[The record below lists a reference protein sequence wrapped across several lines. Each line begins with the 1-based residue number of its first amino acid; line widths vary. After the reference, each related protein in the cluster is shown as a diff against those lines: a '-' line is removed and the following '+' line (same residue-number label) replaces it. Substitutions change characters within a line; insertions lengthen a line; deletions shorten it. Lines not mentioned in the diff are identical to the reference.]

1 MAKVKITNYLKN
13 LGKSLVFATVE
24 DTIKAEMPS
33 ATEFM
38 STNADTMKQVYH
50 GVKDYKSTVKR
61 AGQMISNTGLYQ
73 AGDFAFKSA
82 LEDLKTG
89 NFYNEQRGDDLM
101 MKSMG
106 MDDFDMDFDDDFSM
120 ESDNTPSLDHDT
132 EATIQTIEASTAAS
146 TNAIAGATVKSAE
159 HVAGTVRQSTAL
171 MFAQQEKLF
180 SGLNN
185 NILGMHGTL
194 SNIMSFNQNNLQAH
208 LENSRKYFEES
219 TKLNRENNAILKEML
234 DMQRHDFQ
242 ARQKSKEEAEKRGK
256 EKFDITN
263 IMGSN
268 GGVDLASYFSHI
280 KKNAQ
285 DELDASPIGL
295 LASMEPDHL
304 KMMLA
309 NPLSFIPI
317 AIGQGI
323 IGKNVRAQMKK
334 LDKTLS
340 GTFAHMLAEL
350 HRAGQERDG
359 VAGLIGRIFG
369 AKQEMVTKLKT
380 DKFEKGPVPF
390 DGITKKAIIDVIP
403 GHLARIE
410 AALTGNSA
418 PVYDYNSGKWT
429 TMDKIKQRK
438 EEMEEYTKKS
448 AVAEFKAQMEKGAIN
463 GGITKDIDAIG
474 NKKEFLQELADYFYK
489 NQTIS
494 GYSGKYKD
502 VANKAWDN
510 ADMSTATKE
519 VYDAIS
525 SFNRMMSTIENT
537 PHDTMLKLFD
547 GSQNFAGKQGKGGKL
562 TGGVSLLTDEDG
574 NGAIYYLKNIWEE
587 LKEIRT
593 NGGIGGKRKSK
604 SSKAKYKRG
613 SNTNKSHTKT
623 DSKNKSSS
631 EDGEGPILGDEN
643 VWAET
648 ADDVGYS
655 DDDELKPDKEN
666 VLDEIFGDESAT
678 AAEKFKGV
686 LKALYKS
693 PRSVVAGAIGMV
705 DKHIYKFFFKQD
717 TGLKDKEGRP
727 IEGFFNRMAYQ
738 IDKTFNTVVDTL
750 KKKILEPFKSKAKKA
765 WNHTK
770 EFFGGFVSDED
781 KETFKSSYQDSKD
794 GFFGSVKEQFSSVK
808 KDIFGEDKEMEMASL
823 SKESREAFLNK
834 LETAAENARTKG
846 ESDQINRR
854 IKKAKRLFKEK
865 EREEEKAKEE
875 AAKQTEQNYN
885 GTLNVPAYSLTTVS
899 PGEAIIP
906 ADQNPFNPNIDK
918 ANRNKDRYEEDK
930 LKRKFIGADGQEILS
945 HADGTASFGKFGKF
959 ARRRFDTMWRD
970 GFGRIGD
977 MIKETLGS
985 DAFKNWSEKDK
996 QLFMDPAKLAGKGLA
1011 GGGAGALIGTL
1022 FAPGVG
1028 TIIGGLAG
1036 AAGNILKESETIK
1049 GWLFGQIGKDGTR
1062 QGGVFSRKTQA
1073 LMKKYLPDM
1082 GAWGTVGSV
1091 AGLLTGFGPVGGTML
1106 GAAIGFAKNNQSI
1119 SDKLFGTQLKDKD
1132 GHIIGRA
1139 NNGILSKKQ
1148 QAFLKKSYKTMLP
1161 GALAG
1166 LVLDPTGGFLT
1177 NIAFGAGGSL
1187 LLTSDK
1193 FQNFML
1199 GKRGFDGK
1207 RRGGVVGKLE
1217 TALTAPIKLFAKSIT
1232 DTKEGWIGKSIVKPT
1247 ATLFK
1252 GLAGE
1257 IKMAWRK
1264 TNIMDVIGTAWRKAI
1279 EKTVGIPFMH
1289 KLEESFLKPLKS
1301 KIGSWIGS
1309 IFKPIKAGGSWLK
1322 GKVAAGFGKI
1332 GEAGDLLI
1340 DRQQMQGLGAALGM
1354 SARERLERGQQ
1365 RGLDG
1370 YKYQTMDTKLVGMDA
1385 GQLNTYR
1392 NSLYAMLDGD
1402 QIHDHKVDT
1411 IKAAR
1416 ERFYGNKRDLENGW
1430 TKKGADEIAVA
1441 LDKGEPWI
1449 KIKKIILDHHLP
1461 SETEEFLLR
1470 EARKTYDEVT
1480 AMTDM
1485 QKISAEERAKIQAET
1500 EKSLGLEE
1508 GALNSRSTTNDILST
1523 VNNELSERDVDETL
1537 GSKTEVVNEKI
1548 VTAMDTSVQYLDKMN
1563 LQLANIASLIYSGKP
1578 INDDI
1583 MREYNINKNG
1593 TTTPEDAA
1601 SADDSLP
1608 TGYTKSGDKYYDAQ
1622 GREVVKTTDGGFK
1635 LADTESNSDIK
1646 KEAEAKEKRE
1656 DERFEKLE
1664 ESIDKKNGK
1673 DDDKKKDKDKGG
1685 IFGKLKGALAGLIG
1699 LGGSMG
1705 GLLMNLGK
1713 GVAGAGIVGL
1723 FAPQLIKAMPAIIEA
1738 VKENAKPIADSVS
1751 SVVTEVIPQITKN
1764 LFHSMADF
1772 ITDPKVGVV
1781 SKLIGT
1787 VAVGG
1792 LMAKAVWPLVNV
1804 GKTIFSMGKGLFTWF
1819 RGSSKKTESEMTI
1832 AANAMNRAAAAMEL
1846 MAATGGKGGPNYS
1859 QMAKNMGLSG
1869 DISPGGGY
1877 GKPGK
1882 KVPGKKPGG
1891 LKGKLGGFFSKFGG
1905 PKTKLAASIA
1915 ATVGLDYALDS
1926 MTASAAEPETMDPS
1940 MAGYDTTGNGD
1951 IPVGANYDAS
1961 SEEVQQ
1967 ATQNVDSGDKG
1978 GYGVTDIAMDAGQW
1992 YLTDKAVGAVWDKAT
2007 GGGSTAAEAGGGA
2020 VTDAGKAAVKNE
2032 SKLSQ
2037 IANKMSKT
2045 AESTKGIAGKIF
2057 SWVSNGVTSM
2067 LNKIG
2072 SVMPNKEV
2080 AGRIAKMAGEAG
2092 KRVAGTLIKRAAAGI
2107 AKLASKALAVGAGVG
2122 AVWVAYDVIS
2132 GIVGGVWDWYNIADI
2147 AYDANVDTGVKVIA
2161 GASRTISNICLNL
2174 IDEQDIF
2181 NVLAGIFYDMTPFRE
2196 DIKRRIQ
2203 EYNDNPD
2210 THPKGAPSK
2219 ISTAKEYNDIF
2230 AKGLWD
2236 KAKETAK
2243 DVKDWVSDKIDSAKE
2258 TVKSVAAN
2266 LAGKASNEAQYVW
2279 NKAKDVASSA
2289 TNAIGNELLY
2299 IGGKAMTGVEWL
2311 SAKAQP
2317 ILTMFG
2323 KAGELVVNGM
2333 KAVGTTVKDTVGK
2346 VTGFLGNLVQSAD
2359 QWLKSK
2365 GINVGAIPGAVSQF
2379 GSDLWTGIKNVGSTI
2394 GSKIKNEVDY
2404 IGNGIDNNLTWAKN
2418 GLKSIGQGIADRVGG
2433 NQASKTGQSKYG
2445 RGAFFKQN
2453 DPMFANLPY
2462 QNSTESTGQTIG
2474 DSGCGPIAGVNAIL
2488 AAKHGMG
2495 GADPVSAVNYA
2506 AKNGYKE
2513 SNDGTKPGFFKS
2525 YAKSQGMDADNLSK
2539 SHVADSL
2546 MSGGSVVLS
2555 GKSRNGKL
2563 SSDHPFGPNPHYV
2576 TATDYDAKSKTVTI
2590 QDPEEPGDNYRY
2602 PIGSVLNNTDT
2613 AIGISKRGRSKNTLR
2628 RLGRGKYGRSRTFI
2642 PHWGH
2647 GKFGRGDGGAGPQIL
2662 QMLTQLGFNKI
2673 AACGILGNMMQESK
2687 LYPDIV
2693 EGGSHAPEITV
2704 DGSTGYGLCQ
2714 WTYVTRQQALA
2725 DFAKANGKSSSDAGL
2740 QCSFIAK
2747 ECNELDNLTGKLNEC
2762 TSASDAAFLFHKEY
2776 EHSSDSREA
2785 IQNRLTWA
2793 EEAYANDGAMAGSNG
2808 NLDAT
2813 GVVGVG
2819 GAAGGAGAA
2828 GGQSNLLMKAIFG
2841 DAGDKIT
2848 QAYNAFFGSP
2858 GGGGAGG
2865 GMPGAAGGAGGSL
2878 GGVAGGGVAADS
2890 AGDYVLKNM
2899 QGAEITSPFGHRNS
2913 DPSQPH
2919 GGIDYGAAEGTK
2931 IPTPVSGTV
2940 NDVNH
2945 DEWGGGYGNYVQI
2958 KDKNGNFHMF
2968 AHMNSPTPLAVGQQV
2983 SQGDYVGAVGNTGH
2997 SEGAHLHYEIDPP
3010 NNEGAEKPGEHM
3022 DPGAYSIQGMSK
3034 YGRKKLSQ
3042 MLGSAV
3048 VPQGTKYNAKT
3059 GTYKFSNFASDS
3071 ASLKK
3076 FGESKYGAGI
3086 WDSVLVGLNDYAQQ
3100 RKAQSNGGDTNI
3112 NVTQASATGS
3122 LTPEQIMQLLQ
3133 AIISLLGQIA
3143 TNTAGGNAQAALAGS
3158 QAAINPAG
3166 DIGNILQSV
3175 QGLLGQNNQNLLS
3188 KIGGMISAFGGGM
3201 SAQDK
3206 LSSNLRTLAAK

>member
-33 ATEFM
+33 ATEFL

-89 NFYNEQRGDDLM
+89 NFYNQQRGDDLM

-268 GGVDLASYFSHI
+268 GGVDLANYFSHI

-604 SSKAKYKRG
+604 TSKAKYKRG

-666 VLDEIFGDESAT
+666 VLEEIFGDESAT

-781 KETFKSSYQDSKD
+781 KESFKSSYQDSKD

-865 EREEEKAKEE
+865 EREEDKAKEE

-959 ARRRFDTMWRD
+959 ARRRFDSMWRD

-1062 QGGVFSRKTQA
+1062 QGSVFSRKTQA

-1091 AGLLTGFGPVGGTML
+1091 AGLLTGFGPVGGAML

-1217 TALTAPIKLFAKSIT
+1217 SALTAPIKLFAKSIT

-1309 IFKPIKAGGSWLK
+1309 IFKPIKAGGNWLK
-1322 GKVAAGFGKI
+1322 GKVAAGFGKL

-1461 SETEEFLLR
+1461 KETEEFLLR

-1593 TTTPEDAA
+1593 TATPEDAA
-1601 SADDSLP
+1601 SADASLP

-1819 RGSSKKTESEMTI
+1819 RGSSKKTETEMTI
-1832 AANAMNRAAAAMEL
+1832 VANAMNRAAAAMEL

-1891 LKGKLGGFFSKFGG
+1891 FKGKLGGFFGKFGG

-1940 MAGYDTTGNGD
+1940 MAGYDTTGDGD

-2020 VTDAGKAAVKNE
+2020 ATDAGKAAVKNE

-2323 KAGELVVNGM
+2323 KAGELIVNGM
-2333 KAVGTTVKDTVGK
+2333 KAVGITVKDTVGK
-2346 VTGFLGNLVQSAD
+2346 VTGFLGDMVQGAN

-2365 GINVGAIPGAVSQF
+2365 GIDIGAIPGKVTQAAGDAWSF
-2379 GSDLWTGIKNVGSTI
+2379 LKTGASTI
-2394 GSKIKNEVDY
+2394 ADKVSNEYTYVK
-2404 IGNGIDNNLTWAKN
+2404 NGISNNLTWAKN
-2418 GLKSIGQGIADRVGG
+2418 GLMSIGQGIADRVGG

-2474 DSGCGPIAGVNAIL
+2474 DSGCGPIAGVNAII

-2513 SNDGTKPGFFKS
+2513 TNDGTKPGFFKS

-2576 TATDYDAKSKTVTI
+2576 TATGYDAKSKTVTI

-2613 AIGISKRGRSKNTLR
+2613 AIGISKRGRSKNALR
-2628 RLGRGKYGRSRTFI
+2628 RLGHGKCGMGRTFV
-2642 PHWGH
+2642 PRWGH

-2693 EGGSHAPEITV
+2693 EGGSHAPEVTV

-2714 WTYVTRQQALA
+2714 WTDAGRQQGLA
-2725 DFAKANGKSSSDAGL
+2725 DFAKSNGKSSSDPGV
-2740 QCSFIAK
+2740 QCSYIAQ
-2747 ECNELDNLTGKLNEC
+2747 ECNKMGITTSLNDC
-2762 TSASDAAFLFHKEY
+2762 ASASDAAYLFHKEY
-2776 EHSSDSREA
+2776 EISSDSKEA
-2785 IQNRLTWA
+2785 IQSRLDWA
-2793 EEAYANDGAMAGSNG
+2793 EEAYANDGAIAGSNG
-2808 NLDAT
+2808 NLSSS
-2813 GVVGVG
+2813 GVIGGGAG
-2819 GAAGGAGAA
+2819 GAAGGQQG
-2828 GGQSNLLMKAIFG
+2828 NLLMKAIFG

-2858 GGGGAGG
+2858 GGGAGG
-2865 GMPGAAGGAGGSL
+2865 GMSGGVVGSGNTKAASNWADSMVNSQGYGNNGCSTFVNKYLEQAGVKQINMYVPTAEEEAKQNKPYSFKPASAGGNEGDVALINTLTSDAEADHVVIADGKGGYWGNSSSKNL
-2878 GGVAGGGVAADS
+2878 IVKGDIANDFGAENINGYIATGGDG
-2890 AGDYVLKNM
+2890 
-2899 QGAEITSPFGHRNS
+2899 QGAVATGSATR
-2913 DPSQPH
+2913 SQAD
-2919 GGIDYGAAEGTK
+2919 ILRDSSLDYGAG
-2931 IPTPVSGTV
+2931 
-2940 NDVNH
+2940 
-2945 DEWGGGYGNYVQI
+2945 
-2958 KDKNGNFHMF
+2958 
-2968 AHMNSPTPLAVGQQV
+2968 
-2983 SQGDYVGAVGNTGH
+2983 
-2997 SEGAHLHYEIDPP
+2997 
-3010 NNEGAEKPGEHM
+3010 
-3022 DPGAYSIQGMSK
+3022 K
-3034 YGRKKLSQ
+3034 YGRAKGISKSKQIKIEGNAAVKAAAAYAKQQKKS
-3042 MLGSAV
+3042 
-3048 VPQGTKYNAKT
+3048 
-3059 GTYKFSNFASDS
+3059 
-3071 ASLKK
+3071 K
-3076 FGESKYGAGI
+3076 FGKGSGI
-3086 WDSVLVGLNDYAQQ
+3086 WDAVLSGVSSYYTQKQAS
-3100 RKAQSNGGDTNI
+3100 QSTGDTANI
-3112 NVTQASATGS
+3112 NVTQAPATGS

-3143 TNTAGGNAQAALAGS
+3143 TNTAGGNAQAAPAGS

>member
-33 ATEFM
+33 ATEFLA
-38 STNADTMKQVYH
+38 TNADTMKQVYH

-106 MDDFDMDFDDDFSM
+106 MDDFDMDFDEDFSM

-242 ARQKSKEEAEKRGK
+242 ARQKAKEEAEKRGK

-593 NGGIGGKRKSK
+593 NGGIGGGKRKSK

-781 KETFKSSYQDSKD
+781 KESFKSSYQDSKD

-918 ANRNKDRYEEDK
+918 ANRSKDRYEEDK

-959 ARRRFDTMWRD
+959 ARRRFDSMWRD

-1036 AAGNILKESETIK
+1036 AAGNILRESETIK

-1091 AGLLTGFGPVGGTML
+1091 AGLLTGFGPVGGAML

-1309 IFKPIKAGGSWLK
+1309 IFKPIKAGGNWLK
-1322 GKVAAGFGKI
+1322 GKVAAGFGKL

-1411 IKAAR
+1411 IKSAR

-1461 SETEEFLLR
+1461 SETEDFLLR
-1470 EARKTYDEVT
+1470 EVRKTYDEVT

-1593 TTTPEDAA
+1593 TATPEDAA
-1601 SADDSLP
+1601 SADVSLP

-1664 ESIDKKNGK
+1664 DSINKNGK

-1723 FAPQLIKAMPAIIEA
+1723 FAPQLIKAMPAIIDA
-1738 VKENAKPIADSVS
+1738 VKQNAKPIADSVS

-1819 RGSSKKTESEMTI
+1819 RGSSKKTETEMTI

-1882 KVPGKKPGG
+1882 KTPGKKPGG
-1891 LKGKLGGFFSKFGG
+1891 LKGKLGGFFGKFGG

-1940 MAGYDTTGNGD
+1940 MAGYDITGNGD

-2032 SKLSQ
+2032 SKLTQ

-2147 AYDANVDTGVKVIA
+2147 AYDANVDTGVKIIA

-2210 THPKGAPSK
+2210 AHPKGAPSK

-2323 KAGELVVNGM
+2323 KAGELIVNGM
-2333 KAVGTTVKDTVGK
+2333 KTVGTTVKDTVGK
-2346 VTGFLGNLVQSAD
+2346 VTGFLGDMVQGAN

-2365 GINVGAIPGAVSQF
+2365 GIDIGAIPGKVTQAAGDAWSF
-2379 GSDLWTGIKNVGSTI
+2379 LKTGASTI
-2394 GSKIKNEVDY
+2394 ADKVSNEYTYVK
-2404 IGNGIDNNLTWAKN
+2404 NGIDNNLTWAKN
-2418 GLKSIGQGIADRVGG
+2418 GLMSIGQGIADRVGG

-2474 DSGCGPIAGVNAIL
+2474 DSGCGPIAGVNAII

-2539 SHVADSL
+2539 SNVADSL

-2576 TATDYDAKSKTVTI
+2576 TATGYDAKSKTVTI

-2628 RLGRGKYGRSRTFI
+2628 RLGHGKLGMGRTFV
-2642 PHWGH
+2642 PRWGH

-2693 EGGSHAPEITV
+2693 EGGSHAPEISV
-2704 DGSTGYGLCQ
+2704 DGATGYGLCQ
-2714 WTYVTRQQALA
+2714 WTDAGRQQGLA
-2725 DFAKANGKSSSDAGL
+2725 DFAKSNGKSSSDPGV
-2740 QCSFIAK
+2740 QCSYIAQ
-2747 ECNELDNLTGKLNEC
+2747 ECNKMGITTSLNDC
-2762 TSASDAAFLFHKEY
+2762 ASASDAAYLFHKEY
-2776 EHSSDSREA
+2776 EISSDSKEA
-2785 IQNRLTWA
+2785 IQSRLDWA
-2793 EEAYANDGAMAGSNG
+2793 EEAYANDGAIAGSNG
-2808 NLDAT
+2808 NLSSS
-2813 GVVGVG
+2813 GVIG
-2819 GAAGGAGAA
+2819 GGAGGAG
-2828 GGQSNLLMKAIFG
+2828 GGQQGNLLMKAIFG

-2858 GGGGAGG
+2858 GGGAGG
-2865 GMPGAAGGAGGSL
+2865 GMSGGVVGSGNTKAASNWADSMVNSQGYGNNGCSTFVNKYLEQAGVKQINMYVPTAEEEAKQNKPYSFKPASAGGNEGDVALINTLTSDAEADHVVIADGKGGYWGNSSSKNL
-2878 GGVAGGGVAADS
+2878 IVKGDIANDFGAENINGYIATGGDG
-2890 AGDYVLKNM
+2890 
-2899 QGAEITSPFGHRNS
+2899 QGAVATGSATR
-2913 DPSQPH
+2913 SQAD
-2919 GGIDYGAAEGTK
+2919 ILRDSSLDYGAG
-2931 IPTPVSGTV
+2931 
-2940 NDVNH
+2940 
-2945 DEWGGGYGNYVQI
+2945 
-2958 KDKNGNFHMF
+2958 
-2968 AHMNSPTPLAVGQQV
+2968 
-2983 SQGDYVGAVGNTGH
+2983 
-2997 SEGAHLHYEIDPP
+2997 
-3010 NNEGAEKPGEHM
+3010 
-3022 DPGAYSIQGMSK
+3022 K
-3034 YGRKKLSQ
+3034 YGRAKGISKSKQIKIEGNAAVKAAAAYAKQQKKS
-3042 MLGSAV
+3042 
-3048 VPQGTKYNAKT
+3048 
-3059 GTYKFSNFASDS
+3059 
-3071 ASLKK
+3071 K
-3076 FGESKYGAGI
+3076 FGKGSGI
-3086 WDSVLVGLNDYAQQ
+3086 WDAVLSGVSSYYTQKQAS
-3100 RKAQSNGGDTNI
+3100 QSTGDTANI

-3143 TNTAGGNAQAALAGS
+3143 TNTAGGNAQAAPAGS

>member
-73 AGDFAFKSA
+73 AGDYAFKSA

-89 NFYNEQRGDDLM
+89 NFYNQQRGDDLM

-106 MDDFDMDFDDDFSM
+106 MDDFDMDFDEDFSM
-120 ESDNTPSLDHDT
+120 ESDNKPSLDHDT

-242 ARQKSKEEAEKRGK
+242 ARQKAQEEAAKRTK

-263 IMGSN
+263 LVGPN
-268 GGVDLASYFSHI
+268 GGINLASYFSNI
-280 KKNAQ
+280 KKNAT
-285 DELDASPIGL
+285 DELESSELGI
-295 LASMEPDHL
+295 LAGMDPDQL
-304 KMMLA
+304 KMMVA
-309 NPLSFIPI
+309 NPLSIIPI

-350 HRAGQERDG
+350 HKAGQERDG
-359 VAGLIGRIFG
+359 IAGIIGRIFG
-369 AKQEMVTKLKT
+369 AKQEMTTKLKT

-418 PVYDYNSGKWT
+418 PVYDYESGKWT
-429 TMDKIKQRK
+429 TMAKIKERRDN
-438 EEMEEYTKKS
+438 MEKS
-448 AVAEFKAQMEKGAIN
+448 AKQIGLAEFKKQMEKGAIN
-463 GGITKDIDAIG
+463 GGVTKDIDSIG
-474 NKKEFLQELADYFYK
+474 SKKEFMEELSEYFFK
-489 NQTIS
+489 NQTLS
-494 GYSGKYKD
+494 GYDGKYKD
-502 VANKAWDN
+502 AANKAWDN
-510 ADMSTATKE
+510 ADMSLAAKE
-519 VYDAIS
+519 IHDAMS
-525 SFNRMMSTIENT
+525 NFNSMMHSIENT

-547 GSQNFAGKQGKGGKL
+547 GSQKFAGKQGKGGNL
-562 TGGVSLLTDEDG
+562 SGVSLLTDDDG

-587 LKEIRT
+587 LRSIRAGASF
-593 NGGIGGKRKSK
+593 GGAGKRKK
-604 SSKAKYKRG
+604 PAKAKYKRG
-613 SNTNKSHTKT
+613 SNTNKAHVSGE
-623 DSKNKSSS
+623 SKSKSSS
-631 EDGEGPILGDEN
+631 EDGEGPILG
-643 VWAET
+643 T
-648 ADDVGYS
+648 ADQWANSADEVGYE
-655 DDDELKPDKEN
+655 DPDELKPDPNNILE
-666 VLDEIFGDESAT
+666 EIFSDTDASA
-678 AAEKFKGV
+678 ADKFKNV

-693 PRSVVAGAIGMV
+693 PRSVVAGAVGMV

-717 TGLKDKEGRP
+717 TGLKDKEGKP
-727 IEGFFNRMAYQ
+727 IVGFFNRMAYQ
-738 IDKTFNTVVDTL
+738 LDKTFDSVVDTL
-750 KKKILEPFKSKAKKA
+750 KKKLLNPIKAKAKKA
-765 WNHTK
+765 WKKGK
-770 EFFGGFVSDED
+770 EFFGGFVDEED
-781 KETFKSSYQDSKD
+781 QEEFTNTFKDSKD
-794 GFFGSVKEQFSSVK
+794 GFIGSIKEQFASVK
-808 KDIFGEDKEMEMASL
+808 KDIFKEDTEMKLASQ
-823 SKESREAFLNK
+823 SKQSRSVFMNK
-834 LETAAENARTKG
+834 LESMLDNAVTKD
-846 ESDQINRR
+846 EADSIKKRIN
-854 IKKAKRLFKEK
+854 KAKRLFKEK
-865 EREEEKAKEE
+865 ENEEDKKEKAKL
-875 AAKQTEQNYN
+875 EQNYN

-906 ADQNPFNPNIDK
+906 ADQNPFNPDRDK
-918 ANRNKDRYEEDK
+918 ADRNKDRYEEDK

-945 HADGTASFGKFGKF
+945 HADGTSSFGKAGKF
-959 ARRRFDTMWRD
+959 ARGKLNALWKD

-985 DAFKNWSEKDK
+985 DAFKNWNEKDRD
-996 QLFMDPAKLAGKGLA
+996 LFMNPAKLAGKGLA

-1036 AAGNILKESETIK
+1036 AAGNILRESETVK

-1091 AGLLTGFGPVGGTML
+1091 AGLLTGFGPVGGAML

-1309 IFKPIKAGGSWLK
+1309 IFKPIKAGGNWLK
-1322 GKVAAGFGKI
+1322 GKVAAGFGKL

-1461 SETEEFLLR
+1461 SESEEFLLR

-1593 TTTPEDAA
+1593 TATPEDAA
-1601 SADDSLP
+1601 SADASLP

-1664 ESIDKKNGK
+1664 DSIDKKNGK

-1705 GLLMNLGK
+1705 GILMNLGK

-1819 RGSSKKTESEMTI
+1819 RGSSKKTETEMTI

-1967 ATQNVDSGDKG
+1967 ATQNVDSGDNS

-2032 SKLSQ
+2032 SKLTQ

-2147 AYDANVDTGVKVIA
+2147 AYDANVDTGVKIIA

-2346 VTGFLGNLVQSAD
+2346 VTGFLGDMVQGAN

-2365 GINVGAIPGAVSQF
+2365 GIDIGAIPGKVTQAA
-2379 GSDLWTGIKNVGSTI
+2379 GDAWTFLKTGASTI
-2394 GSKIKNEVDY
+2394 ADKVSNEYTYVK
-2404 IGNGIDNNLTWAKN
+2404 NGISNNLTWAKN
-2418 GLKSIGQGIADRVGG
+2418 GLMSIGQGIADRVGG

-2453 DPMFANLPY
+2453 DPLFANLPY
-2462 QNSTESTGQTIG
+2462 QNANESSGQTIG
-2474 DSGCGPIAGVNAIL
+2474 DSGCGPIAGVNAII

-2576 TATDYDAKSKTVTI
+2576 TATGYDARSKTVTI

-2613 AIGISKRGRSKNTLR
+2613 AIGISKHGRAKSKLR
-2628 RLGRGKYGRSRTFI
+2628 KLGRGKYGR
-2642 PHWGH
+2642 
-2647 GKFGRGDGGAGPQIL
+2647 GGNTV
-2662 QMLTQLGFNKI
+2662 QMNMERAHNVLINGGCNET
-2673 AACGILGNMMQESK
+2673 AAAAILGSMMQESRFHH
-2687 LYPDIV
+2687 DADN
-2693 EGGSHAPEITV
+2693 GDHH
-2704 DGSTGYGLCQ
+2704 GLCQ
-2714 WTYVTRQQALA
+2714 WDDYRWPQLTAKAGNEPSIEQQAEFCMHEISTGTNMTDQKVILGDMNNA
-2725 DFAKANGKSSSDAGL
+2725 GSVENAAMIFYKISERGGDDELGERVPFAHQVYDHFVNGT
-2740 QCSFIAK
+2740 
-2747 ECNELDNLTGKLNEC
+2747 ELTGEW
-2762 TSASDAAFLFHKEY
+2762 
-2776 EHSSDSREA
+2776 
-2785 IQNRLTWA
+2785 QA
-2793 EEAYANDGAMAGSNG
+2793 EIPPGPG
-2808 NLDAT
+2808 
-2813 GVVGVG
+2813 G
-2819 GAAGGAGAA
+2819 GAVGFSQGGAGMAGGAGAA

-2865 GMPGAAGGAGGSL
+2865 GMSGGVVGSGNTKAASNWADSMVNSQGYGNNGCSTFVNKYLEQAGEKQINMYVPTAEEEAKQNKPYSFKPASAGGNEGDVVLLNTLTSDAEADHVVIADGKGGYWGNSSSKNL
-2878 GGVAGGGVAADS
+2878 IVKGNIANDFGAENINGYIATGGDG
-2890 AGDYVLKNM
+2890 
-2899 QGAEITSPFGHRNS
+2899 QGAVATGSATR
-2913 DPSQPH
+2913 SQAD
-2919 GGIDYGAAEGTK
+2919 ILRDSSLDYGAG
-2931 IPTPVSGTV
+2931 
-2940 NDVNH
+2940 
-2945 DEWGGGYGNYVQI
+2945 
-2958 KDKNGNFHMF
+2958 
-2968 AHMNSPTPLAVGQQV
+2968 
-2983 SQGDYVGAVGNTGH
+2983 
-2997 SEGAHLHYEIDPP
+2997 
-3010 NNEGAEKPGEHM
+3010 
-3022 DPGAYSIQGMSK
+3022 K
-3034 YGRKKLSQ
+3034 YGRAKGISKSKQIKIEGNAAVKAAATYAKQQKKS
-3042 MLGSAV
+3042 
-3048 VPQGTKYNAKT
+3048 
-3059 GTYKFSNFASDS
+3059 
-3071 ASLKK
+3071 K
-3076 FGESKYGAGI
+3076 FGKGSGI
-3086 WDSVLVGLNDYAQQ
+3086 WDAVLSGVSSYYAQKQ
-3100 RKAQSNGGDTNI
+3100 ASQSTGDTANI
-3112 NVTQASATGS
+3112 NVTQAPATGS

-3143 TNTAGGNAQAALAGS
+3143 TNTAGGNAQAAPAGS

>member
-33 ATEFM
+33 ATEFL

-50 GVKDYKSTVKR
+50 GIKDYKSTVKR

-120 ESDNTPSLDHDT
+120 ESDNEPSLDHDT

-242 ARQKSKEEAEKRGK
+242 ARQKAKEEAEKRGK

-666 VLDEIFGDESAT
+666 VLEEIFGDESAT

-781 KETFKSSYQDSKD
+781 KESFKSSYQDSKD

-865 EREEEKAKEE
+865 EREEDKAKEE

-1022 FAPGVG
+1022 FAPGIG

-1091 AGLLTGFGPVGGTML
+1091 AGLLTGFGPVGGAML

-1232 DTKEGWIGKSIVKPT
+1232 NTKEGWIGKSIVKPT

-1309 IFKPIKAGGSWLK
+1309 IFKPIKAGGNWLK
-1322 GKVAAGFGKI
+1322 GKVAAGFGKL

-1441 LDKGEPWI
+1441 LDKGEPWV

-1461 SETEEFLLR
+1461 SESEEFLLR

-1593 TTTPEDAA
+1593 TATPEDAA
-1601 SADDSLP
+1601 SADTSLP

-1656 DERFEKLE
+1656 DERFDKLE
-1664 ESIDKKNGK
+1664 DSINKKNGK

-1713 GVAGAGIVGL
+1713 GIAGAGIVGL

-1819 RGSSKKTESEMTI
+1819 RGSSKKTETEMTI

-1869 DISPGGGY
+1869 DISPGGGS
-1877 GKPGK
+1877 GK
-1882 KVPGKKPGG
+1882 KRPGKKPGG

-1905 PKTKLAASIA
+1905 PKTKLATSIA
-1915 ATVGLDYALDS
+1915 ATVGLDYALNS

-1967 ATQNVDSGDKG
+1967 ATQNVDSDDKG
-1978 GYGVTDIAMDAGQW
+1978 GYGVTDMAMDAGQW

-2020 VTDAGKAAVKNE
+2020 ATDAGKAAVKNE
-2032 SKLSQ
+2032 SKLTQ

-2311 SAKAQP
+2311 STKAQP

-2333 KAVGTTVKDTVGK
+2333 KTVGTTVKDTVGK

-2418 GLKSIGQGIADRVGG
+2418 GLMSIGQGIADRVGG

-2474 DSGCGPIAGVNAIL
+2474 DSGCGPIAGVNAII

-2513 SNDGTKPGFFKS
+2513 TNDGTKPGFFKS

-2576 TATDYDAKSKTVTI
+2576 TATGYDARSKTVTI

-2613 AIGISKRGRSKNTLR
+2613 AIGISKHGRAKSKLR
-2628 RLGRGKYGRSRTFI
+2628 KLGRGKYGR
-2642 PHWGH
+2642 
-2647 GKFGRGDGGAGPQIL
+2647 GGNTV
-2662 QMLTQLGFNKI
+2662 QMNMERAHTVLINGGCNET
-2673 AACGILGNMMQESK
+2673 AAAAILGSMMQESRFHH
-2687 LYPDIV
+2687 DADN
-2693 EGGSHAPEITV
+2693 GDHH
-2704 DGSTGYGLCQ
+2704 GLCQ
-2714 WTYVTRQQALA
+2714 WDDYRWPQLTAKAGNEPSIEQQAEFCMHEISTGTNMTDQKVILGDMNNA
-2725 DFAKANGKSSSDAGL
+2725 GSVENAAMIFYKISERGGDDELGERVPFAHQVYDHFVSGT
-2740 QCSFIAK
+2740 
-2747 ECNELDNLTGKLNEC
+2747 ELTGEW
-2762 TSASDAAFLFHKEY
+2762 
-2776 EHSSDSREA
+2776 
-2785 IQNRLTWA
+2785 QA
-2793 EEAYANDGAMAGSNG
+2793 EIPPGPG
-2808 NLDAT
+2808 
-2813 GVVGVG
+2813 G
-2819 GAAGGAGAA
+2819 GAVGFSQGGAGMAGGAGAA

-2858 GGGGAGG
+2858 GGGASGGMTGGVVGGGNTKAASNWADSMVNSPGYGNNGCSTFVNKYLEQAGVKQINMYVPTAEEEAKQNKPYSFKPASAGG
-2865 GMPGAAGGAGGSL
+2865 NEGDVALINTLTSDAEADHVVIADGKGGYWGNSSSKNLIVKGDIANDFGAENINGYIATGGDG
-2878 GGVAGGGVAADS
+2878 
-2890 AGDYVLKNM
+2890 
-2899 QGAEITSPFGHRNS
+2899 QGAVATGSATR
-2913 DPSQPH
+2913 SQAD
-2919 GGIDYGAAEGTK
+2919 ILRDSSLDYGAG
-2931 IPTPVSGTV
+2931 
-2940 NDVNH
+2940 
-2945 DEWGGGYGNYVQI
+2945 
-2958 KDKNGNFHMF
+2958 
-2968 AHMNSPTPLAVGQQV
+2968 
-2983 SQGDYVGAVGNTGH
+2983 
-2997 SEGAHLHYEIDPP
+2997 
-3010 NNEGAEKPGEHM
+3010 
-3022 DPGAYSIQGMSK
+3022 K
-3034 YGRKKLSQ
+3034 YGRAKGISKSKQIKIEGNAAVKAAAAYAKQQKKS
-3042 MLGSAV
+3042 
-3048 VPQGTKYNAKT
+3048 
-3059 GTYKFSNFASDS
+3059 
-3071 ASLKK
+3071 K
-3076 FGESKYGAGI
+3076 FGKGSGI
-3086 WDSVLVGLNDYAQQ
+3086 WDAVLSGVSSYYTQKQAS
-3100 RKAQSNGGDTNI
+3100 QSTGDTANI
-3112 NVTQASATGS
+3112 NVTQAPATGS

-3143 TNTAGGNAQAALAGS
+3143 TNTAGGNAQAAPAGS

>member
-33 ATEFM
+33 ATEFL

-50 GVKDYKSTVKR
+50 GIKDYKSTVKR

-106 MDDFDMDFDDDFSM
+106 MDDFDMDFDEDFSM

-219 TKLNRENNAILKEML
+219 TKINRENNAILKEML

-242 ARQKSKEEAEKRGK
+242 ARQKAKEEAEKRGK

-593 NGGIGGKRKSK
+593 NGGIGGGKRKSK

-613 SNTNKSHTKT
+613 SNTNKSNTKT

-781 KETFKSSYQDSKD
+781 KESFKSSYQDSKD

-918 ANRNKDRYEEDK
+918 ANRNKDHYEEDK

-959 ARRRFDTMWRD
+959 ARRRFDSMWRD

-1091 AGLLTGFGPVGGTML
+1091 AGLLTGFGPVGGAML

-1217 TALTAPIKLFAKSIT
+1217 SALTAPIKLFAKSIT

-1264 TNIMDVIGTAWRKAI
+1264 TNIMDVIGAAWRKAI

-1309 IFKPIKAGGSWLK
+1309 IFKPIKAGGNWLK

-1441 LDKGEPWI
+1441 LDKGEPWV

-1523 VNNELSERDVDETL
+1523 VNNELSERDVDDTL
-1537 GSKTEVVNEKI
+1537 GSKSEVVNEKI

-1593 TTTPEDAA
+1593 TTTPADAA
-1601 SADDSLP
+1601 SADASLP

-1819 RGSSKKTESEMTI
+1819 RGSSKKTETEMAI

-1869 DISPGGGY
+1869 DISPGGGS
-1877 GKPGK
+1877 GKKRPGK
-1882 KVPGKKPGG
+1882 GPGKKPGG

-1926 MTASAAEPETMDPS
+1926 MTASAAEPETMDPN
-1940 MAGYDTTGNGD
+1940 MAGYDVTGNGD

-1967 ATQNVDSGDKG
+1967 ATQNVDSGDNS

-2032 SKLSQ
+2032 SKLTQ

-2346 VTGFLGNLVQSAD
+2346 VTGFLGDMVQGAN

-2365 GINVGAIPGAVSQF
+2365 GIDIGAIPGKVTQAA
-2379 GSDLWTGIKNVGSTI
+2379 GDAWTFLKTGASTI
-2394 GSKIKNEVDY
+2394 ADKVSNEYTYVK
-2404 IGNGIDNNLTWAKN
+2404 NGISNNLTWAKN
-2418 GLKSIGQGIADRVGG
+2418 GLMSIGQGIADRVGG

-2474 DSGCGPIAGVNAIL
+2474 DSGCGPIAGVNAII

-2495 GADPVSAVNYA
+2495 GADPISAVNYA

-2539 SHVADSL
+2539 SNVADSL

-2613 AIGISKRGRSKNTLR
+2613 AIGISKRGRSKNALR
-2628 RLGRGKYGRSRTFI
+2628 RLGHGKWGMGRTFI
-2642 PHWGH
+2642 PRWGH

-2693 EGGSHAPEITV
+2693 EGGSHAPEISV
-2704 DGSTGYGLCQ
+2704 DGATGYGLCQ
-2714 WTYVTRQQALA
+2714 WTDAGRQQGLA
-2725 DFAKANGKSSSDAGL
+2725 DFAKSNSKSSSDPGV
-2740 QCSFIAK
+2740 QCSYIAQ
-2747 ECNELDNLTGKLNEC
+2747 ECNKMGITTSLNDC
-2762 TSASDAAFLFHKEY
+2762 ASASDAAYLFHKEY
-2776 EHSSDSREA
+2776 EISSDSKEA
-2785 IQNRLTWA
+2785 IQSRLDWA
-2793 EEAYANDGAMAGSNG
+2793 EEAYANDGAIAGSNG
-2808 NLDAT
+2808 NLSSS
-2813 GVVGVG
+2813 GVIG
-2819 GAAGGAGAA
+2819 GAAGGAG
-2828 GGQSNLLMKAIFG
+2828 GGQQGNLLMKAIFG

-2858 GGGGAGG
+2858 GGGAGG
-2865 GMPGAAGGAGGSL
+2865 GMSGGVVGSGNTKAASNWADSMVGSQGYGNNGCSTFVNKYLEQAGVKQINMYVPTAEEESKQNKPYSFKPASAGGNEGDVALINTLTSDAEADHVVIADGKGGYWGNSSSKNL
-2878 GGVAGGGVAADS
+2878 IVKGDIANDFGAENINGYIATGGDG
-2890 AGDYVLKNM
+2890 
-2899 QGAEITSPFGHRNS
+2899 QGAVATGSATR
-2913 DPSQPH
+2913 SQAD
-2919 GGIDYGAAEGTK
+2919 ILRDSSLDYGAG
-2931 IPTPVSGTV
+2931 
-2940 NDVNH
+2940 
-2945 DEWGGGYGNYVQI
+2945 
-2958 KDKNGNFHMF
+2958 
-2968 AHMNSPTPLAVGQQV
+2968 
-2983 SQGDYVGAVGNTGH
+2983 
-2997 SEGAHLHYEIDPP
+2997 
-3010 NNEGAEKPGEHM
+3010 
-3022 DPGAYSIQGMSK
+3022 K
-3034 YGRKKLSQ
+3034 YGRAKGISKSKQIKIEGNAAVKAAAAYAKQQKKS
-3042 MLGSAV
+3042 
-3048 VPQGTKYNAKT
+3048 
-3059 GTYKFSNFASDS
+3059 
-3071 ASLKK
+3071 K
-3076 FGESKYGAGI
+3076 FGKGSGI
-3086 WDSVLVGLNDYAQQ
+3086 WDAVLSGVSSYYTQKQAS
-3100 RKAQSNGGDTNI
+3100 QSTGDTANI

-3143 TNTAGGNAQAALAGS
+3143 TNTAGGNAQAAPAGS

-3188 KIGGMISAFGGGM
+3188 KIGGMISAFGGGI

>member
-33 ATEFM
+33 ATEFL

-50 GVKDYKSTVKR
+50 GIKDYKSTVKR

-89 NFYNEQRGDDLM
+89 NFYNQQRGDDLM

-106 MDDFDMDFDDDFSM
+106 MDDFDMDFDEDFSM

-159 HVAGTVRQSTAL
+159 HIAGTMRQSTSL

-194 SNIMSFNQNNLQAH
+194 SNIMAFNQNNLQAH

-219 TKLNRENNAILKEML
+219 SQLNRENNAILKEML

-242 ARQKSKEEAEKRGK
+242 ARQKAQEEAAKRTK

-263 IMGSN
+263 LVGPN
-268 GGVDLASYFSHI
+268 GGINLASYFSNI
-280 KKNAQ
+280 KKNAT
-285 DELDASPIGL
+285 DELESSELGI
-295 LASMEPDHL
+295 LAGMDPDQL
-304 KMMLA
+304 KMMVA
-309 NPLSFIPI
+309 NPLSIIPI

-350 HRAGQERDG
+350 HKAGQERDG
-359 VAGLIGRIFG
+359 IAGIIGRIFG
-369 AKQEMVTKLKT
+369 AKQEMTTKLKT

-418 PVYDYNSGKWT
+418 PVYDYESGKWT
-429 TMDKIKQRK
+429 TMAKIKERRDN
-438 EEMEEYTKKS
+438 MEKS
-448 AVAEFKAQMEKGAIN
+448 AKQIGLAEFKKQMEKGAITS
-463 GGITKDIDAIG
+463 GVTKDIDSIG
-474 NKKEFLQELADYFYK
+474 SKKEFMEELSEYFFK
-489 NQTIS
+489 NQTLS
-494 GYSGKYKD
+494 GYDGKYKD
-502 VANKAWDN
+502 AANKAWDN
-510 ADMSTATKE
+510 ADMSLAAKE
-519 VYDAIS
+519 IHDAMS
-525 SFNRMMSTIENT
+525 NFNSMMHSIENT

-547 GSQNFAGKQGKGGKL
+547 GSQKFAGKQGKGGNL
-562 TGGVSLLTDEDG
+562 AGVSLLTDDDG

-587 LKEIRT
+587 LKVIRAGASL
-593 NGGIGGKRKSK
+593 GGGSGKRKK
-604 SSKAKYKRG
+604 PAKAKYKRG
-613 SNTNKSHTKT
+613 SNTNKAHVSGE
-623 DSKNKSSS
+623 SKSKSSS
-631 EDGEGPILGDEN
+631 DDGEGPILG
-643 VWAET
+643 T
-648 ADDVGYS
+648 ADQWANSADEVGYE
-655 DDDELKPDKEN
+655 DPDELKPDPNNILE
-666 VLDEIFGDESAT
+666 EIFSDTDAT
-678 AAEKFKGV
+678 AADKFKNV

-693 PRSVVAGAIGMV
+693 PRSVVAGAVGMV

-717 TGLKDKEGRP
+717 TGLKDKEGKP
-727 IEGFFNRMAYQ
+727 IVGFFNRMAYQ
-738 IDKTFNTVVDTL
+738 LDKTFDSVVDTL
-750 KKKILEPFKSKAKKA
+750 KKKLLNPIKAKAKKA
-765 WNHTK
+765 WKKGK
-770 EFFGGFVSDED
+770 EFFGGFVDEED
-781 KETFKSSYQDSKD
+781 QEEFTNTFKDSKD
-794 GFFGSVKEQFSSVK
+794 GFIGSIKEQFASVK
-808 KDIFGEDKEMEMASL
+808 KDIFKEDTEMKLASQ
-823 SKESREAFLNK
+823 SKQSRSVFMNK
-834 LETAAENARTKG
+834 LESMLDNAVTKD
-846 ESDQINRR
+846 EADSIKKRIN
-854 IKKAKRLFKEK
+854 KAKRLFKEK
-865 EREEEKAKEE
+865 ENEEDKAEKAKLD
-875 AAKQTEQNYN
+875 QNYN

-906 ADQNPFNPNIDK
+906 ADQNPFNPDRDK
-918 ANRNKDRYEEDK
+918 ANRSKDRYEEDK

-945 HADGTASFGKFGKF
+945 HADGTSSFGKAGKF
-959 ARRRFDTMWRD
+959 ARGKLNALWKD

-985 DAFKNWSEKDK
+985 DAFKNWNEKDRD
-996 QLFMDPAKLAGKGLA
+996 LFMNPAKLAGKGLA

-1036 AAGNILKESETIK
+1036 AAGNILRESETVK

-1091 AGLLTGFGPVGGTML
+1091 AGLLTGFGPVGGAML

-1309 IFKPIKAGGSWLK
+1309 IFKPIKAGGNWLK
-1322 GKVAAGFGKI
+1322 GKVAAGFGKL

-1340 DRQQMQGLGAALGM
+1340 DSQQMQGLGAALGM

-1441 LDKGEPWI
+1441 LDKGEPWV

-1461 SETEEFLLR
+1461 KETEEFLLR

-1537 GSKTEVVNEKI
+1537 GSKTEVVNEKM

-1593 TTTPEDAA
+1593 TATPEDAA
-1601 SADDSLP
+1601 SADASLP

-1664 ESIDKKNGK
+1664 DSIDKKNGK
-1673 DDDKKKDKDKGG
+1673 DDDKKKDKDKGS

-1723 FAPQLIKAMPAIIEA
+1723 FAPQLIKAMPAIIDA
-1738 VKENAKPIADSVS
+1738 VKQNAKPIADSVS

-1819 RGSSKKTESEMTI
+1819 RGSSKKTETEMTI

-1891 LKGKLGGFFSKFGG
+1891 LKGKLGGFFGKFGG

-1926 MTASAAEPETMDPS
+1926 MTASAAEPETMDPN

-1967 ATQNVDSGDKG
+1967 ATQNVDSDDKG

-2032 SKLSQ
+2032 SKLTQ

-2045 AESTKGIAGKIF
+2045 AESTKGIASKIF

-2323 KAGELVVNGM
+2323 KAGALVVDGM
-2333 KAVGTTVKDTVGK
+2333 KAVGMTVKDTVGK
-2346 VTGFLGNLVQSAD
+2346 VTGFLGDMVQGAN

-2365 GINVGAIPGAVSQF
+2365 GIDIGAIPGKVTQAA
-2379 GSDLWTGIKNVGSTI
+2379 GDAWTFLKTGASTI
-2394 GSKIKNEVDY
+2394 ADKVSNEYTYVK
-2404 IGNGIDNNLTWAKN
+2404 NGISNNLTWAKN
-2418 GLKSIGQGIADRVGG
+2418 GLMSIGQGIADRIGG

-2453 DPMFANLPY
+2453 DPLFANLPY

-2474 DSGCGPIAGVNAIL
+2474 DSGCGPIAGVNAII

-2525 YAKSQGMDADNLSK
+2525 YAKSQGMDADNVSK

-2628 RLGRGKYGRSRTFI
+2628 RLGHGKWGMGRTFV

-2647 GKFGRGDGGAGPQIL
+2647 GKFGRGNGGAGPQIL

-2693 EGGSHAPEITV
+2693 EGGSHAPEISV
-2704 DGSTGYGLCQ
+2704 DGATGYGLCQ
-2714 WTYVTRQQALA
+2714 WTDAGRQQGLA
-2725 DFAKANGKSSSDAGL
+2725 DFAKSNGKSSSDPGV
-2740 QCSFIAK
+2740 QCSYIAQ
-2747 ECNELDNLTGKLNEC
+2747 ECNKMGITTNLNDC
-2762 TSASDAAFLFHKEY
+2762 ASASDAAYLFHKEY
-2776 EHSSDSREA
+2776 EISSDSKEA
-2785 IQNRLTWA
+2785 IQSRLDWA
-2793 EEAYANDGAMAGSNG
+2793 EEAYANDGAIAGSNG
-2808 NLDAT
+2808 NLSSS
-2813 GVVGVG
+2813 GVIG
-2819 GAAGGAGAA
+2819 GAAGGAG
-2828 GGQSNLLMKAIFG
+2828 GGQQGNLLMKAIFG

-2858 GGGGAGG
+2858 GGGAGG
-2865 GMPGAAGGAGGSL
+2865 GMSGGVVGSGNTKAASNWADSMVNSQGYGNNGCSTFVNKYLEQAGEKQINMYVPTAEEEAKQNKPYSFKPASAGGNEGDVVLLNTLTSDAEADHVVIADGKGGYWGNSSSKNL
-2878 GGVAGGGVAADS
+2878 IVKGNIANDFGAENINGYIATGGDG
-2890 AGDYVLKNM
+2890 
-2899 QGAEITSPFGHRNS
+2899 QGAVATGSATR
-2913 DPSQPH
+2913 SQAD
-2919 GGIDYGAAEGTK
+2919 ILRDSSLDYGAG
-2931 IPTPVSGTV
+2931 
-2940 NDVNH
+2940 
-2945 DEWGGGYGNYVQI
+2945 
-2958 KDKNGNFHMF
+2958 
-2968 AHMNSPTPLAVGQQV
+2968 
-2983 SQGDYVGAVGNTGH
+2983 
-2997 SEGAHLHYEIDPP
+2997 
-3010 NNEGAEKPGEHM
+3010 
-3022 DPGAYSIQGMSK
+3022 K
-3034 YGRKKLSQ
+3034 YGRAKGISKSKQIKIEGNAAVKAAAAYAKQQKKS
-3042 MLGSAV
+3042 
-3048 VPQGTKYNAKT
+3048 
-3059 GTYKFSNFASDS
+3059 
-3071 ASLKK
+3071 K
-3076 FGESKYGAGI
+3076 FGKGSGI
-3086 WDSVLVGLNDYAQQ
+3086 WDAVLSGVSSYYTQKQAS
-3100 RKAQSNGGDTNI
+3100 QSTGDTANI
-3112 NVTQASATGS
+3112 NVTQAPATGS

-3143 TNTAGGNAQAALAGS
+3143 TNTAGGNAQTAPAGS

>member
-50 GVKDYKSTVKR
+50 GIKDYKSTVKR

-159 HVAGTVRQSTAL
+159 HIAGTMRQSTSL

-194 SNIMSFNQNNLQAH
+194 SNIMAFNQNNLQAH

-219 TKLNRENNAILKEML
+219 TKINRENNAILKEML

-242 ARQKSKEEAEKRGK
+242 ARQKAQEEAAKRTK

-263 IMGSN
+263 LVGPN
-268 GGVDLASYFSHI
+268 GGINLASYFSNI
-280 KKNAQ
+280 KKNAT
-285 DELDASPIGL
+285 DELESSELGI
-295 LASMEPDHL
+295 LAGMDPDQL
-304 KMMLA
+304 KMMVA
-309 NPLSFIPI
+309 NPLSIIPI

-350 HRAGQERDG
+350 HKAGQERDG
-359 VAGLIGRIFG
+359 IAGIIGRIFG
-369 AKQEMVTKLKT
+369 AKQEMTTKLKT
-380 DKFEKGPVPF
+380 DKFEKGPIPF

-418 PVYDYNSGKWT
+418 PVYDYESGKWT
-429 TMDKIKQRK
+429 TMAKIKERRDN
-438 EEMEEYTKKS
+438 MEKS
-448 AVAEFKAQMEKGAIN
+448 AKQIGLAEFKKQMEKGAITS
-463 GGITKDIDAIG
+463 GVTKDIDSIG
-474 NKKEFLQELADYFYK
+474 SKKEFMEELSEYFFK
-489 NQTIS
+489 NQTLS
-494 GYSGKYKD
+494 GYDGKYKD
-502 VANKAWDN
+502 AANKAWDN
-510 ADMSTATKE
+510 ADMSLAAKE
-519 VYDAIS
+519 IHDAMS
-525 SFNRMMSTIENT
+525 NFNSMMHSIENT

-547 GSQNFAGKQGKGGKL
+547 GSQKFAGKTGSGGKL
-562 TGGVSLLTDEDG
+562 AGVSLLTDDDG

-587 LKEIRT
+587 LRSIRAGASF
-593 NGGIGGKRKSK
+593 GGAGKRKK
-604 SSKAKYKRG
+604 PAKAKYKRG
-613 SNTNKSHTKT
+613 SNTNKAHVSGE
-623 DSKNKSSS
+623 SKSNKSSS
-631 EDGEGPILGDEN
+631 EDGEGPILG
-643 VWAET
+643 T
-648 ADDVGYS
+648 ADQWANSADEVGY
-655 DDDELKPDKEN
+655 DDPDELKPDPNNILE
-666 VLDEIFGDESAT
+666 EIFSDTDASA
-678 AAEKFKGV
+678 ADKFKNV

-693 PRSVVAGAIGMV
+693 PRSVVAGAVGMV

-717 TGLKDKEGRP
+717 TGLKDKEGKP
-727 IEGFFNRMAYQ
+727 IVGFFNRMAYQ
-738 IDKTFNTVVDTL
+738 LDKTFNSVVDTL
-750 KKKILEPFKSKAKKA
+750 KKKLLNPIKAKAKKA
-765 WNHTK
+765 WRKGK
-770 EFFGGFVSDED
+770 EFFGGFVDEED
-781 KETFKSSYQDSKD
+781 QEEFTNTFKDSKD
-794 GFFGSVKEQFSSVK
+794 GFIGSFKEQFASVK
-808 KDIFGEDKEMEMASL
+808 KDLFKEDTEMKIASQ
-823 SKESREAFLNK
+823 SKQSRSVFMNK
-834 LETAAENARTKG
+834 LESMLDNAVTKD
-846 ESDQINRR
+846 EADSIKKRIN
-854 IKKAKRLFKEK
+854 KAKRLFKEK
-865 EREEEKAKEE
+865 ENEEDKEEKAKL
-875 AAKQTEQNYN
+875 EQNYN

-906 ADQNPFNPNIDK
+906 ADQNPFNPDRDK
-918 ANRNKDRYEEDK
+918 ADRNKDRYEEDK

-945 HADGTASFGKFGKF
+945 HADGTSSFGKAGKF
-959 ARRRFDTMWRD
+959 ARGKLNALWKD

-985 DAFKNWSEKDK
+985 DVFKNWNEKDRD
-996 QLFMDPAKLAGKGLA
+996 LFMNPAKLAGKGLA

-1036 AAGNILKESETIK
+1036 AAGNILRESETVK

-1091 AGLLTGFGPVGGTML
+1091 AGLLTGFGPVGGAML

-1264 TNIMDVIGTAWRKAI
+1264 TNIMDVIGAAWRKAI

-1322 GKVAAGFGKI
+1322 GKVAAGFGKL

-1461 SETEEFLLR
+1461 KESEEFLLR

-1583 MREYNINKNG
+1583 MKEYNINKNG
-1593 TTTPEDAA
+1593 TETPADAA
-1601 SADDSLP
+1601 SADASLP

-1635 LADTESNSDIK
+1635 IADTESNSDIK

-1656 DERFEKLE
+1656 DERFDKLE
-1664 ESIDKKNGK
+1664 DSIKKNGK

-1713 GVAGAGIVGL
+1713 GIAGAGIVGL
-1723 FAPQLIKAMPAIIEA
+1723 FAPQLIKAMPAIIDA
-1738 VKENAKPIADSVS
+1738 VKQNAKPIADSVS

-1819 RGSSKKTESEMTI
+1819 RGSSKKTETEMTI

-1891 LKGKLGGFFSKFGG
+1891 FKGKLGGFFSKFGG

-1915 ATVGLDYALDS
+1915 ATVGLDYALNS

-1967 ATQNVDSGDKG
+1967 ATQNVDSGDNG

-2020 VTDAGKAAVKNE
+2020 ATDTGKAAVKNE

-2346 VTGFLGNLVQSAD
+2346 VTGFLGDMVQGAN

-2365 GINVGAIPGAVSQF
+2365 GIDIGAIPGKVTQAAGDAWSF
-2379 GSDLWTGIKNVGSTI
+2379 LKTGASTI
-2394 GSKIKNEVDY
+2394 ADKVSNEYTYVK
-2404 IGNGIDNNLTWAKN
+2404 NGISNNLTWAKN
-2418 GLKSIGQGIADRVGG
+2418 GLMSIGQGIADRVGG

-2513 SNDGTKPGFFKS
+2513 TNDGTKPGFFKS

-2539 SHVADSL
+2539 SNVADSL

-2576 TATDYDAKSKTVTI
+2576 TATGYDARSKTVTI

-2613 AIGISKRGRSKNTLR
+2613 AIGISKHGRAKSKLR
-2628 RLGRGKYGRSRTFI
+2628 KLGRGKYGR
-2642 PHWGH
+2642 
-2647 GKFGRGDGGAGPQIL
+2647 GGNTV
-2662 QMLTQLGFNKI
+2662 QMNMERAHNVLINGGCNET
-2673 AACGILGNMMQESK
+2673 AAAAILGSMMQESRFHH
-2687 LYPDIV
+2687 DADN
-2693 EGGSHAPEITV
+2693 GDHH
-2704 DGSTGYGLCQ
+2704 GLCQ
-2714 WTYVTRQQALA
+2714 WDEYRWPQLTAKAGNEPSIEQQAEFCMHEISTGTNMTDQKVILGDMNNA
-2725 DFAKANGKSSSDAGL
+2725 GSVENAAMIFYKISERGGDGELGERVPFAHQVYDHFVSGT
-2740 QCSFIAK
+2740 
-2747 ECNELDNLTGKLNEC
+2747 ELTGEW
-2762 TSASDAAFLFHKEY
+2762 
-2776 EHSSDSREA
+2776 
-2785 IQNRLTWA
+2785 QA
-2793 EEAYANDGAMAGSNG
+2793 EIPPGPGGGS
-2808 NLDAT
+2808 
-2813 GVVGVG
+2813 VGFAQG
-2819 GAAGGAGAA
+2819 GARAGGAGAA

-2865 GMPGAAGGAGGSL
+2865 GMSGGVVGGGNTKAASNWADSMVNSPGYGNNGCSTFVNKYLEQAGVKQINMYVPTAEEEAKQNKPYSFKPASAGGNEGDVALINTLTSDAEADHVVIADGKGGYWGNSSSKNL
-2878 GGVAGGGVAADS
+2878 IVKGDIANDFGAENINGYIATGGDG
-2890 AGDYVLKNM
+2890 
-2899 QGAEITSPFGHRNS
+2899 QGAVATGSATR
-2913 DPSQPH
+2913 SQAD
-2919 GGIDYGAAEGTK
+2919 ILRDSSLDYGAG
-2931 IPTPVSGTV
+2931 
-2940 NDVNH
+2940 
-2945 DEWGGGYGNYVQI
+2945 
-2958 KDKNGNFHMF
+2958 
-2968 AHMNSPTPLAVGQQV
+2968 
-2983 SQGDYVGAVGNTGH
+2983 
-2997 SEGAHLHYEIDPP
+2997 
-3010 NNEGAEKPGEHM
+3010 
-3022 DPGAYSIQGMSK
+3022 K
-3034 YGRKKLSQ
+3034 YGRAKGISKSKQIKIEGNAAVKAAAAYAKQQKKS
-3042 MLGSAV
+3042 
-3048 VPQGTKYNAKT
+3048 
-3059 GTYKFSNFASDS
+3059 
-3071 ASLKK
+3071 K
-3076 FGESKYGAGI
+3076 FGKGSGI
-3086 WDSVLVGLNDYAQQ
+3086 WDAVLSGVSSYYTQKQAS
-3100 RKAQSNGGDTNI
+3100 QSTGDTANI

-3143 TNTAGGNAQAALAGS
+3143 TNTAGGNAQAAPAGS

>member
-33 ATEFM
+33 ATEFL

-50 GVKDYKSTVKR
+50 GIKDYKSTVKR

-120 ESDNTPSLDHDT
+120 ESDNEPSLDHDT

-242 ARQKSKEEAEKRGK
+242 ARQKAKEEAEKRGK

-438 EEMEEYTKKS
+438 KEMEEYTKKS

-593 NGGIGGKRKSK
+593 NGGIGGGKRKSK

-623 DSKNKSSS
+623 DSKSKSSS

-666 VLDEIFGDESAT
+666 VLEEIFGDESAT

-781 KETFKSSYQDSKD
+781 KESFKSSYQDSKD

-865 EREEEKAKEE
+865 EREEDKAKEE

-1091 AGLLTGFGPVGGTML
+1091 AGLLTGFGPVGGAML

-1217 TALTAPIKLFAKSIT
+1217 SALTAPIKLFAKSIT
-1232 DTKEGWIGKSIVKPT
+1232 NTKEGWIGKSIVKPT

-1322 GKVAAGFGKI
+1322 GKVAAGFGKL

-1441 LDKGEPWI
+1441 LDKGEPWV

-1461 SETEEFLLR
+1461 KETEEFLLR

-1593 TTTPEDAA
+1593 TATPEDAA
-1601 SADDSLP
+1601 SADASLP

-1635 LADTESNSDIK
+1635 IADTESNSDIK

-1656 DERFEKLE
+1656 DERFDKLE
-1664 ESIDKKNGK
+1664 DSIKKNGK
-1673 DDDKKKDKDKGG
+1673 DDDKKKDKDKGS

-1723 FAPQLIKAMPAIIEA
+1723 FAPQLIKAMPAIIDA
-1738 VKENAKPIADSVS
+1738 VKQNAKPIADSVS

-1819 RGSSKKTESEMTI
+1819 RGSSKKTETEMTI

-1967 ATQNVDSGDKG
+1967 ATQNVDSDDKG

-2020 VTDAGKAAVKNE
+2020 ATDAGKAAVKNE

-2210 THPKGAPSK
+2210 THPNGAPSK

-2379 GSDLWTGIKNVGSTI
+2379 GSDLWTGIKDVGSTI

-2418 GLKSIGQGIADRVGG
+2418 GLKSIGQGIADRIGG

-2453 DPMFANLPY
+2453 DPLFANLPY
-2462 QNSTESTGQTIG
+2462 QNANESSGQTIG
-2474 DSGCGPIAGVNAIL
+2474 DSGCGPIAGVNAII

-2539 SHVADSL
+2539 SNVADSL

-2576 TATDYDAKSKTVTI
+2576 TATGYDAKSKTVTI

-2613 AIGISKRGRSKNTLR
+2613 AIGISKQGRSKNTLR
-2628 RLGRGKYGRSRTFI
+2628 RLGRS
-2642 PHWGH
+2642 
-2647 GKFGRGDGGAGPQIL
+2647 KFGRGGNTVEQNMDRMWTYLKGKGGLEPHAMAGI
-2662 QMLTQLGFNKI
+2662 M
-2673 AACGILGNMMQESK
+2673 GNTMQESTFDPSADNGTHK
-2687 LYPDIV
+2687 
-2693 EGGSHAPEITV
+2693 
-2704 DGSTGYGLCQ
+2704 GLCQ
-2714 WTYVTRQQALA
+2714 WDKEDRWADLTAKFGGDPSLENQVDYMYYEISTGTHMTSGASILPKLNGAGDAAQAAAIFEAEFERSGGDSMDNRQKYAMAIYEHYV
-2725 DFAKANGKSSSDAGL
+2725 NGKPLPSDYKG
-2740 QCSFIAK
+2740 
-2747 ECNELDNLTGKLNEC
+2747 EVP
-2762 TSASDAAFLFHKEY
+2762 
-2776 EHSSDSREA
+2776 
-2785 IQNRLTWA
+2785 
-2793 EEAYANDGAMAGSNG
+2793 AGS
-2808 NLDAT
+2808 A
-2813 GVVGVG
+2813 
-2819 GAAGGAGAA
+2819 GAAGMSGGAA

-2865 GMPGAAGGAGGSL
+2865 GMSGGVVGSGNTKAASNWADSMVNSQGYGNNGCSTFVNKYLEQAGEKQINMYVPTAEEEAKQNKPYSFKPASAGGNEGDVVLLNTLTSDAEADHVVIADGKGGYWGNSSSKNL
-2878 GGVAGGGVAADS
+2878 IVKGNIANDFGAENINGYIATGGDG
-2890 AGDYVLKNM
+2890 
-2899 QGAEITSPFGHRNS
+2899 QGAVATGSATR
-2913 DPSQPH
+2913 SQAD
-2919 GGIDYGAAEGTK
+2919 ILKDSSLDYGAG
-2931 IPTPVSGTV
+2931 
-2940 NDVNH
+2940 
-2945 DEWGGGYGNYVQI
+2945 
-2958 KDKNGNFHMF
+2958 
-2968 AHMNSPTPLAVGQQV
+2968 
-2983 SQGDYVGAVGNTGH
+2983 
-2997 SEGAHLHYEIDPP
+2997 
-3010 NNEGAEKPGEHM
+3010 
-3022 DPGAYSIQGMSK
+3022 K
-3034 YGRKKLSQ
+3034 YGRAKGISKSKQIKIEGNAAVKAAAAYAKQQKKS
-3042 MLGSAV
+3042 
-3048 VPQGTKYNAKT
+3048 
-3059 GTYKFSNFASDS
+3059 
-3071 ASLKK
+3071 K
-3076 FGESKYGAGI
+3076 FGKGSGI
-3086 WDSVLVGLNDYAQQ
+3086 WDAVLSGVSSYYTQKQAS
-3100 RKAQSNGGDTNI
+3100 QSTGDTANI
-3112 NVTQASATGS
+3112 NVTQAPATGS

-3143 TNTAGGNAQAALAGS
+3143 TNTAGGNAQAAPAGS

-3206 LSSNLRTLAAK
+3206 LASNLRTLAAK

>member
-33 ATEFM
+33 ATEFL

-73 AGDFAFKSA
+73 AGDYAFKSA

-89 NFYNEQRGDDLM
+89 NFYNQQRGDDLM

-106 MDDFDMDFDDDFSM
+106 MDDFDMDFDEDFSM
-120 ESDNTPSLDHDT
+120 ESDNKPSLDHDT

-242 ARQKSKEEAEKRGK
+242 ARQKAQEEAAKRTK

-263 IMGSN
+263 LVGPN
-268 GGVDLASYFSHI
+268 GGINLASYFSNI
-280 KKNAQ
+280 KKNAT
-285 DELDASPIGL
+285 DELETSELGI
-295 LASMEPDHL
+295 LAGMDPDQL
-304 KMMLA
+304 KMMVA
-309 NPLSFIPI
+309 NPLSIIPI

-350 HRAGQERDG
+350 HKAGQKRDG
-359 VAGLIGRIFG
+359 IAGIIGRIFG
-369 AKQEMVTKLKT
+369 AKQEMTTKLKT
-380 DKFEKGPVPF
+380 DKFEKGPVSF

-418 PVYDYNSGKWT
+418 PVYDYESGKWT
-429 TMDKIKQRK
+429 TMAKIKERRDN
-438 EEMEEYTKKS
+438 MEKS
-448 AVAEFKAQMEKGAIN
+448 AKEIGLAEFKKQMEKGAIT
-463 GGITKDIDAIG
+463 GGVTKDIDSIG
-474 NKKEFLQELADYFYK
+474 SKKEFMEELSEYFFK
-489 NQTIS
+489 NQTLS
-494 GYSGKYKD
+494 GYNGKYKD
-502 VANKAWDN
+502 AANKAWDN
-510 ADMSTATKE
+510 ADMSLAAKE
-519 VYDAIS
+519 IHDAMS
-525 SFNRMMSTIENT
+525 NFNSMMHSIENT

-547 GSQNFAGKQGKGGKL
+547 GSQKFAGKQGKGGNL
-562 TGGVSLLTDEDG
+562 SGVSLLTDDDG

-587 LKEIRT
+587 LKVIRAGASL
-593 NGGIGGKRKSK
+593 GGGSGKRKK
-604 SSKAKYKRG
+604 PAKAKYKRG
-613 SNTNKSHTKT
+613 SNTNKAHVSGE
-623 DSKNKSSS
+623 SKSKSSS
-631 EDGEGPILGDEN
+631 DDGEGPILG
-643 VWAET
+643 T
-648 ADDVGYS
+648 ADQWANSADEVGYE
-655 DDDELKPDKEN
+655 DPDELKPDPNNILE
-666 VLDEIFGDESAT
+666 EIFSDTDAT
-678 AAEKFKGV
+678 AADKFKNV

-693 PRSVVAGAIGMV
+693 PRSVVAGAVGMV

-717 TGLKDKEGRP
+717 TGLKDKEGKP
-727 IEGFFNRMAYQ
+727 IVGFFNRMVYQ
-738 IDKTFNTVVDTL
+738 LDKTFNSVVDTL
-750 KKKILEPFKSKAKKA
+750 KKKLLNPIKAKAKKA
-765 WNHTK
+765 WRKGK
-770 EFFGGFVSDED
+770 EFFGGFVDEED
-781 KETFKSSYQDSKD
+781 QEEFTNTFKDSKD
-794 GFFGSVKEQFSSVK
+794 GFIGSIKEQFASVK
-808 KDIFGEDKEMEMASL
+808 KDIFKEDTEMKIASQ
-823 SKESREAFLNK
+823 SKQSRSVFMNK
-834 LETAAENARTKG
+834 LESMLDNAATKD
-846 ESDQINRR
+846 EADSIKKRIN
-854 IKKAKRLFKEK
+854 KAKRLFKEK
-865 EREEEKAKEE
+865 ENEEDKAEKAKL
-875 AAKQTEQNYN
+875 EQNYN

-906 ADQNPFNPNIDK
+906 ADQNPFNPDRDK
-918 ANRNKDRYEEDK
+918 ADRNKDRYEEDK

-945 HADGTASFGKFGKF
+945 HADGTSSFGKAGKF
-959 ARRRFDTMWRD
+959 ARGKLNALWKD

-985 DAFKNWSEKDK
+985 DAFKNWTEKDRD
-996 QLFMDPAKLAGKGLA
+996 LFMNPAKLAGKGLA
-1011 GGGAGALIGTL
+1011 GSGAGALIGTL

-1036 AAGNILKESETIK
+1036 AAGNILRESETVK

-1091 AGLLTGFGPVGGTML
+1091 AGLLTGFGPVGGAML

-1247 ATLFK
+1247 TTLFK

-1264 TNIMDVIGTAWRKAI
+1264 TNIMDVIGAAWRKAI

-1309 IFKPIKAGGSWLK
+1309 IFKPIKAGGNWLK
-1322 GKVAAGFGKI
+1322 GKVAAGFGKL

-1354 SARERLERGQQ
+1354 SARERLERGKQ

-1441 LDKGEPWI
+1441 LDKGEPWV

-1461 SETEEFLLR
+1461 KETEDFLLR
-1470 EARKTYDEVT
+1470 EVRKTYDEVT

-1593 TTTPEDAA
+1593 TVTPEDAA
-1601 SADDSLP
+1601 SADASLP

-1656 DERFEKLE
+1656 DERFDKLE
-1664 ESIDKKNGK
+1664 DSINKKNGK
-1673 DDDKKKDKDKGG
+1673 DDDKKKDKDKGS

-1705 GLLMNLGK
+1705 GLLLNLGK
-1713 GVAGAGIVGL
+1713 GIAGAGIVGL
-1723 FAPQLIKAMPAIIEA
+1723 FAPQLIKAMPAIIDA
-1738 VKENAKPIADSVS
+1738 VKQNAKPIADSVS

-1804 GKTIFSMGKGLFTWF
+1804 GKTIFSMGKGLFSWF
-1819 RGSSKKTESEMTI
+1819 RGSSKKTETEMTI
-1832 AANAMNRAAAAMEL
+1832 AANAMTRAAAAMEM
-1846 MAATGGKGGPNYS
+1846 MARSGPYS

-1869 DISPGGGY
+1869 DLSPGHLPGGK
-1877 GKPGK
+1877 G
-1882 KVPGKKPGG
+1882 PGKKPGG
-1891 LKGKLGGFFSKFGG
+1891 GKPKGKLASFFSKFGG
-1905 PKTKLAASIA
+1905 RKTKLAASIA
-1915 ATVGLDYALDS
+1915 ATMGLDYAMNS
-1926 MTASAAEPETMDPS
+1926 MTADAAEPVEMDPNVPNYGMS
-1940 MAGYDTTGNGD
+1940 GNGD
-1951 IPVGANYDAS
+1951 IPMTGNQDMPSMDPQQMADEGFSVGDM
-1961 SEEVQQ
+1961 
-1967 ATQNVDSGDKG
+1967 
-1978 GYGVTDIAMDAGQW
+1978 AMEGAQW
-1992 YLTDKAVGAVWDKAT
+1992 YATDYVMGKAWDKI
-2007 GGGSTAAEAGGGA
+2007 GGGA
-2020 VTDAGKAAVKNE
+2020 SDTATDVAKEATKNE
-2032 SKLSQ
+2032 SKLSKV
-2037 IANKMSKT
+2037 ADKATKA
-2045 AESTKGIAGKIF
+2045 AESTKGVAGKIF
-2057 SWVSNGVTSM
+2057 NWVSNGVTSM
-2067 LNKIG
+2067 LNKIT
-2072 SVMPNKEV
+2072 SVMPNKEA
-2080 AGRIAKMAGEAG
+2080 AGRIVKMAGEAG
-2092 KRVAGTLIKRAAAGI
+2092 KRVAGTLVKRAGGAI
-2107 AKLASKALAVGAGVG
+2107 VKLASKALAVGAGVG
-2122 AVWVAYDVIS
+2122 AVWIAADVIS
-2132 GIVGGVWDWYNIADI
+2132 GIIGGVTDWYNIADI
-2147 AYDANVDTGVKVIA
+2147 AYDANVDTGVKIIA
-2161 GASRTISNICLNL
+2161 GASRIISNLLLNL

-2181 NVLAGIFYDMTPFRE
+2181 NVLSGLFYDMTPFRD

-2230 AKGLWD
+2230 SKGLLD
-2236 KAKETAK
+2236 QAK
-2243 DVKDWVSDKIDSAKE
+2243 DALSNAKDWVSDKIDSAKE

-2266 LAGKASNEAQYVW
+2266 LAGKVSNEAQYVW
-2279 NKAKDVASSA
+2279 DKAKDAASSA

-2311 SAKAQP
+2311 SQKAQP

-2346 VTGFLGNLVQSAD
+2346 VTGFLGDMVQGAN

-2365 GINVGAIPGAVSQF
+2365 GI
-2379 GSDLWTGIKNVGSTI
+2379 DI
-2394 GSKIKNEVDY
+2394 G
-2404 IGNGIDNNLTWAKN
+2404 
-2418 GLKSIGQGIADRVGG
+2418 SIGQKVASGAKSAWDFVSNEAAWLTSLPGKALDGAKDMASAAWGRITG
-2433 NQASKTGQSKYG
+2433 NQSSKTGQGKYG
-2445 RGAFFKQN
+2445 MGSFFKQT

-2462 QNSTESTGQTIG
+2462 QNANESSGQTIG
-2474 DSGCGPIAGVNAIL
+2474 DSGCGPIAGVNAII

-2495 GADPVSAVNYA
+2495 SVDPVSAVNYA

-2513 SNDGTKPGFFKS
+2513 SNDGTKPGFFTS
-2525 YAKSQGMDADNLSK
+2525 YARSQGMDASNLSK
-2539 SHVADSL
+2539 SGVADSL

-2555 GKSRNGKL
+2555 GKSRNGNL
-2563 SSDHPFGPNPHYV
+2563 SDSHPFGPNPHYV
-2576 TATDYDAKSKTVTI
+2576 TATGYDPRSNTVTI
-2590 QDPEEPGDNYRY
+2590 QDPEEPGDNLRY
-2602 PIGSVLNNTDT
+2602 PLGSVLNNTDT

-2628 RLGRGKYGRSRTFI
+2628 RLGRSKYGRGGNTVEQNMDRMWNYLKGKGGLE
-2642 PHWGH
+2642 PHAM
-2647 GKFGRGDGGAGPQIL
+2647 AGI
-2662 QMLTQLGFNKI
+2662 M
-2673 AACGILGNMMQESK
+2673 GNTMQESTFD
-2687 LYPDIV
+2687 PSADN
-2693 EGGSHAPEITV
+2693 GTHR
-2704 DGSTGYGLCQ
+2704 GLCQ
-2714 WTYVTRQQALA
+2714 WDKEDRWADLTAKFGGDPSLENQVDYMYYEISTGAHMTSGASILPKLNGAGDAAQAAAIFEAEFERSGGDSMDNRQKYAMAIYEHYV
-2725 DFAKANGKSSSDAGL
+2725 NGKPLPSDYKG
-2740 QCSFIAK
+2740 
-2747 ECNELDNLTGKLNEC
+2747 EVP
-2762 TSASDAAFLFHKEY
+2762 
-2776 EHSSDSREA
+2776 
-2785 IQNRLTWA
+2785 
-2793 EEAYANDGAMAGSNG
+2793 AGS
-2808 NLDAT
+2808 
-2813 GVVGVG
+2813 
-2819 GAAGGAGAA
+2819 AGAA
-2828 GGQSNLLMKAIFG
+2828 NGNGLAGATGQSNVLMKAIFG
-2841 DAGDKIT
+2841 DTGDKIT
-2848 QAYNAFFGSP
+2848 QAYNAFFGSSSS
-2858 GGGGAGG
+2858 GGAGG
-2865 GMPGAAGGAGGSL
+2865 AMSGGVVGGGNTKAASNWADSMVNSQGYGNNGCTTFVNKYLEQAGVKQINMYVPTAEEEAKQNKPYSFKPASAGGNEGDVALINTLTSDAEADHVVIADGKGGYWGNSSSKNL
-2878 GGVAGGGVAADS
+2878 IVKGDIASDFGAENINGYIATGGDG
-2890 AGDYVLKNM
+2890 
-2899 QGAEITSPFGHRNS
+2899 QGAVATGSATR
-2913 DPSQPH
+2913 SQAD
-2919 GGIDYGAAEGTK
+2919 ILKDSSLDYGAGK
-2931 IPTPVSGTV
+2931 
-2940 NDVNH
+2940 
-2945 DEWGGGYGNYVQI
+2945 YGRAKGISKAKQI
-2958 KDKNGNFHMF
+2958 KIEGN
-2968 AHMNSPTPLAVGQQV
+2968 AAVKAAAAYAKQQ
-2983 SQGDYVGAVGNTGH
+2983 
-2997 SEGAHLHYEIDPP
+2997 
-3010 NNEGAEKPGEHM
+3010 KK
-3022 DPGAYSIQGMSK
+3022 SK
-3034 YGRKKLSQ
+3034 YGK
-3042 MLGSAV
+3042 GS
-3048 VPQGTKYNAKT
+3048 
-3059 GTYKFSNFASDS
+3059 S
-3071 ASLKK
+3071 
-3076 FGESKYGAGI
+3076 I
-3086 WDSVLVGLNDYAQQ
+3086 WDSVLSGVTSYYAQKQ
-3100 RKAQSNGGDTNI
+3100 TSQSTGDTANI
-3112 NVTQASATGS
+3112 NVTQAASAGS

-3143 TNTAGGNAQAALAGS
+3143 TNTAGGNTQAAPEGS
-3158 QAAINPAG
+3158 QAAMNPGG
-3166 DIGNILQSV
+3166 DISNILQSV

-3206 LSSNLRTLAAK
+3206 LTANLRTLAGK

>member
-33 ATEFM
+33 ASEFL
-38 STNADTMKQVYH
+38 STNADTMKSVYH
-50 GVKDYKSTVKR
+50 GVKDYKTTVKR
-61 AGQMISNTGLYQ
+61 AGQMITGTGLYQ
-73 AGDFAFKSA
+73 VGDHTFKSA

-89 NFYNEQRGDDLM
+89 NFYNQQRGDDLM

-120 ESDNTPSLDHDT
+120 DSDDSPSLDHDT

-185 NILGMHGTL
+185 NLLGMHGTL
-194 SNIMSFNQNNLQAH
+194 NNIMAFNQGNLQAH

-219 TKLNRENNAILKEML
+219 SQLNRENNAILKEML

-242 ARQKSKEEAEKRGK
+242 ARLKAKEEAEKRGK

-268 GGVDLASYFSHI
+268 GGVDLSAYFTNI

-285 DELDASPIGL
+285 DELDASPIGI
-295 LASMEPDHL
+295 LAGMEPDQL
-304 KMMLA
+304 KMMLS

-340 GTFAHMLAEL
+340 GTFSHMLAEL
-350 HRAGQERDG
+350 HKAGQERDG
-359 VAGLIGRIFG
+359 ITGIIGRIFG
-369 AKQEMVTKLKT
+369 ARQQMVTGLKT
-380 DKFEKGPVPF
+380 DKFEKGPIPF

-429 TMDKIKQRK
+429 TMAKIKERK
-438 EEMEEYTKKS
+438 DEMEKYTKSS
-448 AVAEFKAQMEKGAIN
+448 ALSEFKTQMEKGAIT
-463 GGITKDIDAIG
+463 GGVTKDIDAIG
-474 NKKEFLQELADYFYK
+474 SKKEFLEELAEYFYK

-494 GYSGKYKD
+494 GYNGKYKD

-525 SFNRMMSTIENT
+525 SFNRMMSSIENT

-547 GSQNFAGKQGKGGKL
+547 GSQNFAGKQGKGGNL
-562 TGGVSLLTDEDG
+562 TGVSLLTDSDG

-587 LKEIRT
+587 LKGIREFS
-593 NGGIGGKRKSK
+593 GGFGGRKRKAKTTK
-604 SSKAKYKRG
+604 SKYKRG
-613 SNTNKSHTKT
+613 SNTNKAHTSS
-623 DSKNKSSS
+623 DSKTQSSS
-631 EDGEGPILGDEN
+631 DDGDVPILGDEN
-643 VWAET
+643 TWAES
-648 ADDVGYS
+648 ADDVDYS
-655 DDDELKPDKEN
+655 NDNLKPDGAN
-666 VLDEIFGDESAT
+666 ILDEIFGDESAT
-678 AAEKFKGV
+678 AADKFKNV

-693 PRSVVAGAIGMV
+693 PRSVVAGAVGMV

-717 TGLKDKEGRP
+717 TGLKDKEGKP
-727 IEGFFNRMAYQ
+727 VVGFFNRMVYQ
-738 IDKTFNTVVDTL
+738 MDKTFNTVVDTL
-750 KKKILEPFKSKAKKA
+750 KKKILDPFKSKAKKA
-765 WNHTK
+765 WNNAK
-770 EFFGGFVSDED
+770 EFFGGFVDED
-781 KETFKSSYQDSKD
+781 DRETFNKSYQDSKD
-794 GFFGSVKEQFSSVK
+794 GFFGSMKEQFSSVK
-808 KDIFGEDKEMEMASL
+808 KDIFGNDKEMEMASL
-823 SKESREAFLNK
+823 SKESRKAFLDR
-834 LETAAENARTKG
+834 LETAASNARTKG
-846 ESDQINRR
+846 EEDQIRRR
-854 IKKAKRLFKEK
+854 IKKAEKLFKEK
-865 EREEEKAKEE
+865 EREEEKA
-875 AAKQTEQNYN
+875 ARDTEQNVTQNYN
-885 GTLNVPAYSLTTVS
+885 GTLNVPGYALTTVS

-906 ADQNPFNPNIDK
+906 ADQNPFNPDIDK
-918 ANRNKDRYEEDK
+918 ASRSRDRYEENK

-945 HADGTASFGKFGKF
+945 HADGTSAFGKMGKA
-959 ARRRFDTMWRD
+959 ARGRLNLLWKD

-977 MIKETLGS
+977 LIKETLGS

-996 QLFMDPAKLAGKGLA
+996 QLFMDPAKLAGKATA

-1022 FAPGVG
+1022 FAPGIG

-1036 AAGNILKESETIK
+1036 AAGNILKESETLK
-1049 GWLFGQIGKDGTR
+1049 GWLFGQIGEDGAR

-1091 AGLLTGFGPVGGTML
+1091 AGLLTGFGPVGGVML

-1139 NNGILSKKQ
+1139 NNGIISKKQ

-1161 GALAG
+1161 GAIAG
-1166 LVLDPTGGFLT
+1166 LVMDPTGGFLT

-1207 RRGGVVGKLE
+1207 RRGGVLGKIE
-1217 TALTAPIKLFAKSIT
+1217 TMLTSPIKAFAKSIT
-1232 DTKEGWIGKSIVKPT
+1232 DTKKGWIGSAIVKPT

-1252 GLAGE
+1252 GLMGE

-1264 TNIMDVIGTAWRKAI
+1264 TSIMDVIGDAWRKAI
-1279 EKTVGIPFMH
+1279 ESTVGRPFMH
-1289 KLEESFLKPLKS
+1289 KLEEDVIKPLKS
-1301 KIGSWIGS
+1301 KVTGWLGSL
-1309 IFKPIKAGGSWLK
+1309 FKPIKAGAQWVK
-1322 GKVAAGFGKI
+1322 GKVASGFGVL
-1332 GEAGDLLI
+1332 GEAGDRLI
-1340 DRQQMQGLGAALGM
+1340 DRQQMQGLGAALSM
-1354 SARERLERGQQ
+1354 SARERLERGKE

-1370 YKYQTMDTKLVGMDA
+1370 YKYQTMDTKLVGMNV

-1411 IKAAR
+1411 IKSAR

-1430 TKKGADEIAVA
+1430 TKKGADDIAIA
-1441 LDKGEPWI
+1441 LDKGEPWS
-1449 KIKKIILDHHLP
+1449 KIEKIILDHRLP
-1461 SETEEFLLR
+1461 EESEAFLLK
-1470 EARKTYDEVT
+1470 EAKKTYDEVT
-1480 AMTDM
+1480 AMSDM

-1500 EKSLGLEE
+1500 EKSLGLEA

-1523 VNNELSERDVDETL
+1523 VNSELDERGVDSVI
-1537 GSKTEVVNEKI
+1537 GVKSKVVNDKI

-1578 INDDI
+1578 INDNI
-1583 MREYNINKNG
+1583 MREYKINKDG
-1593 TTTPEDAA
+1593 IATPGDAA
-1601 SADDSLP
+1601 SADDTLP
-1608 TGYTKSGDKYYDAQ
+1608 SGYTKSGSKYFDGQ

-1646 KEAEAKEKRE
+1646 KEVESKEKRE
-1656 DERFEKLE
+1656 DERFDKLADD
-1664 ESIDKKNGK
+1664 INKKDGK
-1673 DDDKKKDKDKGG
+1673 SSKDKDKDKGG
-1685 IFGKLKGALAGLIG
+1685 LFGKLKGALAGLVG

-1738 VKENAKPIADSVS
+1738 VKENSKPIADSIS
-1751 SVVTEVIPQITKN
+1751 SVVTEVVPQITKN
-1764 LFHSMADF
+1764 LFSSMADF

-1804 GKTIFSMGKGLFTWF
+1804 GKTIFSMGKGLFSWF
-1819 RGSSKKTESEMTI
+1819 RGSSKKTETEMTI
-1832 AANAMNRAAAAMEL
+1832 AANAMTRAAAAMEM
-1846 MAATGGKGGPNYS
+1846 MARGSQISKG
-1859 QMAKNMGLSG
+1859 MGLSG
-1869 DISPGGGY
+1869 DISPGHI
-1877 GKPGK
+1877 PGK
-1882 KVPGKKPGG
+1882 TPGKKPGTPT
-1891 LKGKLGGFFSKFGG
+1891 GKLGGFFSRFGG
-1905 PKTKLAASIA
+1905 AKTKLAASIA
-1915 ATVGLDYALDS
+1915 ATMGLDYALNS
-1926 MTASAAEPETMDPS
+1926 MTADAAEPMDPNDLN
-1940 MAGYDTTGNGD
+1940 YDVSRTGE
-1951 IPVGANYDAS
+1951 IPTGANYDQS
-1961 SEEVQQ
+1961 NMNPQELENEGFSV
-1967 ATQNVDSGDKG
+1967 G
-1978 GYGVTDIAMDAGQW
+1978 DIAAEGAQW
-1992 YLTDKAVGAVWDKAT
+1992 MAIDYATGKVWDKV
-2007 GGGSTAAEAGGGA
+2007 GGGSDVAKDAA
-2020 VTDAGKAAVKNE
+2020 KNE
-2032 SKLSQ
+2032 SKLSRV
-2037 IANKMSKT
+2037 ANKATKV
-2045 AESTKGIAGKIF
+2045 AESSKGVTAKIF

-2067 LNKIG
+2067 LNKIT
-2072 SVMPNKEV
+2072 SVMPNKEA

-2092 KRVAGTLIKRAAAGI
+2092 KRVAGTLVKRAGGAI
-2107 AKLASKALAVGAGVG
+2107 VKLASKALAVGAGVG
-2122 AVWVAYDVIS
+2122 AVWIAADVIS
-2132 GIVGGVWDWYNIADI
+2132 GIIGGVTDWYNIADV
-2147 AYDANVDTGVKVIA
+2147 AYDANVDTGVKIIA
-2161 GASRTISNICLNL
+2161 GASRIISNLLLNL

-2181 NVLAGIFYDMTPFRE
+2181 NVLGGLFYDMTPFRD

-2230 AKGLWD
+2230 SKGLLD
-2236 KAKETAK
+2236 KAKETYEDA
-2243 DVKDWVSDKIDSAKE
+2243 KDWVSDKISSAKE

-2266 LAGKASNEAQYVW
+2266 LAGKVTNEAQYVW
-2279 NKAKDVASSA
+2279 DKAKDAGATTAS
-2289 TNAIGNELLY
+2289 AIGNELLY

-2311 SAKAQP
+2311 SDKAQP

-2333 KAVGTTVKDTVGK
+2333 KSVGETVKNTVGK
-2346 VTGFLGNLVQSAD
+2346 VTGFLGDMVQGAN

-2365 GINVGAIPGAVSQF
+2365 GIDIGGIGQKVA
-2379 GSDLWTGIKNVGSTI
+2379 TG
-2394 GSKIKNEVDY
+2394 
-2404 IGNGIDNNLTWAKN
+2404 AKN
-2418 GLKSIGQGIADRVGG
+2418 AWDFVSNEAAWLTSLPGKAITGAKNIASAAWGRITG
-2433 NQASKTGQSKYG
+2433 NQASKTGQGKYG
-2445 RGAFFKQN
+2445 MGGFFKQT

-2462 QNSTESTGQTIG
+2462 QNANEASGQTIG

-2495 GADPVSAVNYA
+2495 SIDPVSAVNYA

-2513 SNDGTKPGFFKS
+2513 SNDGTKPGFFTS
-2525 YAKSQGMDADNLSK
+2525 YARSQGMDASNLSK
-2539 SHVADSL
+2539 SGVADSL

-2555 GKSRNGKL
+2555 GKSRNGNL
-2563 SSDHPFGPNPHYV
+2563 SADHPFGPNPHYV
-2576 TATDYDAKSKTVTI
+2576 TATGYDPSSNTVTI
-2590 QDPEEPGDNYRY
+2590 QDPEEPDDDLRY
-2602 PIGSVLNNTDT
+2602 PLGSVLNNTDT
-2613 AIGISKRGRSKNTLR
+2613 AIGISKRGRSKNALR
-2628 RLGRGKYGRSRTFI
+2628 RHGMGKSFI
-2642 PHWGH
+2642 PRWGF
-2647 GKFGRGDGGAGPQIL
+2647 GKFGRGAGGAGPQLL
-2662 QMLTQLGFNKI
+2662 QMLMQVGFNKI
-2673 AACGILGNMMQESK
+2673 AACGILGNMMQESG
-2687 LYPDIV
+2687 LTPNIV
-2693 EGGSHAPEITV
+2693 EGGGTASEITV
-2704 DGSTGYGLCQ
+2704 NGSTGYGLCQ
-2714 WTYVTRQQALA
+2714 WTDAGRQQGLA
-2725 DFAKANGKSSSDAGL
+2725 DFAQANGKSSSDPGV
-2740 QCSFIAK
+2740 QCSYIAQ
-2747 ECNELDNLTGKLNEC
+2747 ECNKMGITDSLNNC
-2762 TSASDAAFLFHKEY
+2762 ASAADAAYLFHKEY
-2776 EHSSDSREA
+2776 EISSDSREA
-2785 IQNRLTWA
+2785 IQKRLDWA
-2793 EEAYANDGAMAGSNG
+2793 EEAYANDGAIAGSNG
-2808 NLDAT
+2808 NVSSS
-2813 GVVGVG
+2813 GVVSGVA
-2819 GAAGGAGAA
+2819 GAAGGAS

-2858 GGGGAGG
+2858 GGASGGAGG
-2865 GMPGAAGGAGGSL
+2865 AFGGVVGGGNTKAASNWADSMVNSQGYGNNGCTTFVNKYLEQAGVKQIDMYVPNAEEQSKQNKPYSFKPASAGGNEGDVVLLNTLTSDAEADHVVIADGKGGYWGNSSSKNL
-2878 GGVAGGGVAADS
+2878 IVKGDIASDFGAENINGYIATGGDG
-2890 AGDYVLKNM
+2890 
-2899 QGAEITSPFGHRNS
+2899 QGAVATGSATR
-2913 DPSQPH
+2913 SQAD
-2919 GGIDYGAAEGTK
+2919 ILKDSSLDYGAG
-2931 IPTPVSGTV
+2931 
-2940 NDVNH
+2940 
-2945 DEWGGGYGNYVQI
+2945 
-2958 KDKNGNFHMF
+2958 
-2968 AHMNSPTPLAVGQQV
+2968 
-2983 SQGDYVGAVGNTGH
+2983 
-2997 SEGAHLHYEIDPP
+2997 
-3010 NNEGAEKPGEHM
+3010 
-3022 DPGAYSIQGMSK
+3022 K
-3034 YGRKKLSQ
+3034 YGRAKGISKAKQIKIEGNGAVKAAAAYAKKQKKSDYGK
-3042 MLGSAV
+3042 GS
-3048 VPQGTKYNAKT
+3048 
-3059 GTYKFSNFASDS
+3059 
-3071 ASLKK
+3071 
-3076 FGESKYGAGI
+3076 GI
-3086 WDSVLVGLNDYAQQ
+3086 WDSLLSGVSAYYGQKQ
-3100 RKAQSNGGDTNI
+3100 SAQSQSTGDTANI
-3112 NVTQASATGS
+3112 NINQQPATGS

-3143 TNTAGGNAQAALAGS
+3143 TNTAGGQQAPAGS
-3158 QAAINPAG
+3158 QAAMNQSG

-3206 LSSNLRTLAAK
+3206 LTANLRTLAGK

>member
-33 ATEFM
+33 ATEFL

-50 GVKDYKSTVKR
+50 GIKDYKSTVKR

-106 MDDFDMDFDDDFSM
+106 MDDFDMDFDEDFSM

-242 ARQKSKEEAEKRGK
+242 ARQKAKEEAEKRGK

-285 DELDASPIGL
+285 DELDASHIGL

-309 NPLSFIPI
+309 NPLSFISI

-519 VYDAIS
+519 VYAAIS

-623 DSKNKSSS
+623 DSKSKTSS

-666 VLDEIFGDESAT
+666 VLEEIFGDESAT

-781 KETFKSSYQDSKD
+781 KESFKSSYQDSKD

-865 EREEEKAKEE
+865 EREEDKAKEE

-1091 AGLLTGFGPVGGTML
+1091 AGLLTGFGPVGGAML

-1232 DTKEGWIGKSIVKPT
+1232 NTKEGWIGKSIVKPT

-1264 TNIMDVIGTAWRKAI
+1264 TNIMDVIGAAWRKAI

-1301 KIGSWIGS
+1301 KIGSWISS
-1309 IFKPIKAGGSWLK
+1309 IFKPIKAGGNWLK

-1461 SETEEFLLR
+1461 SETEDFLLR
-1470 EARKTYDEVT
+1470 EVRKTYDEVT

-1593 TTTPEDAA
+1593 TATPEDAA
-1601 SADDSLP
+1601 SADASLP

-1664 ESIDKKNGK
+1664 DSITKNDK
-1673 DDDKKKDKDKGG
+1673 DDDKKKDKDKSG

-1713 GVAGAGIVGL
+1713 GIAGAGIVGL
-1723 FAPQLIKAMPAIIEA
+1723 FAPQLIKAMPAIIDA
-1738 VKENAKPIADSVS
+1738 VKQNAKPIADSVS

-1819 RGSSKKTESEMTI
+1819 RGSSKKTETEMTI

-1882 KVPGKKPGG
+1882 KTPGKKPGG

-2346 VTGFLGNLVQSAD
+2346 VTGFLGDMVQGAN

-2365 GINVGAIPGAVSQF
+2365 GIDIGAIPGKVTQAAGDAWSF
-2379 GSDLWTGIKNVGSTI
+2379 LKTGASTI
-2394 GSKIKNEVDY
+2394 ADKVSNEYTYVK
-2404 IGNGIDNNLTWAKN
+2404 NGISNNLTWAKN
-2418 GLKSIGQGIADRVGG
+2418 GLMSIGQGIADRVGG

-2474 DSGCGPIAGVNAIL
+2474 DSGCGPIAGVNAII

-2495 GADPVSAVNYA
+2495 GADPISAVNYA

-2513 SNDGTKPGFFKS
+2513 TNDGTKPGFFKS

-2613 AIGISKRGRSKNTLR
+2613 AIGISKRGRSKNALR
-2628 RLGRGKYGRSRTFI
+2628 RLGHGKWGMGRTFV
-2642 PHWGH
+2642 PRWGH

-2693 EGGSHAPEITV
+2693 EGGSHAPEVTV

-2714 WTYVTRQQALA
+2714 WTDAGRQQGLA
-2725 DFAKANGKSSSDAGL
+2725 DFAKSNGKSSSDPGV
-2740 QCSFIAK
+2740 QCSYIAQ
-2747 ECNELDNLTGKLNEC
+2747 ECNKMGLTTSLNDC
-2762 TSASDAAFLFHKEY
+2762 ASASDAAYLFHKEY
-2776 EHSSDSREA
+2776 EISSDSKEA
-2785 IQNRLTWA
+2785 IQSRLDWA
-2793 EEAYANDGAMAGSNG
+2793 EEAYTNDGAIAGSNG
-2808 NLDAT
+2808 NLSSS
-2813 GVVGVG
+2813 GVIGG
-2819 GAAGGAGAA
+2819 GAGGAA

-2858 GGGGAGG
+2858 GGGAGG
-2865 GMPGAAGGAGGSL
+2865 GMSGGVVGSGNTKAASNWADSMVNSQGYGNNGCSTFVNKYLEQAGVKQINMYVPTAEEEAKQNKPYSFKPASAGGNEGDVALINTLTSDAEADHVVIADGKGGYWGNSSSKNL
-2878 GGVAGGGVAADS
+2878 IVKGDIANDFGAENINGYIATGGDG
-2890 AGDYVLKNM
+2890 
-2899 QGAEITSPFGHRNS
+2899 QGAVATGSATR
-2913 DPSQPH
+2913 SQAD
-2919 GGIDYGAAEGTK
+2919 ILRDSSLDYGAG
-2931 IPTPVSGTV
+2931 
-2940 NDVNH
+2940 
-2945 DEWGGGYGNYVQI
+2945 
-2958 KDKNGNFHMF
+2958 
-2968 AHMNSPTPLAVGQQV
+2968 
-2983 SQGDYVGAVGNTGH
+2983 
-2997 SEGAHLHYEIDPP
+2997 
-3010 NNEGAEKPGEHM
+3010 
-3022 DPGAYSIQGMSK
+3022 K
-3034 YGRKKLSQ
+3034 YGRAKGISKSKQIKIEGNAAVKAAAAYAKQQKKS
-3042 MLGSAV
+3042 
-3048 VPQGTKYNAKT
+3048 
-3059 GTYKFSNFASDS
+3059 
-3071 ASLKK
+3071 K
-3076 FGESKYGAGI
+3076 FGKGSGI
-3086 WDSVLVGLNDYAQQ
+3086 WDAVLSGVSSYYTQKQAS
-3100 RKAQSNGGDTNI
+3100 QSTGDTANI

-3143 TNTAGGNAQAALAGS
+3143 TNTAGGNTQAAPAGS

>member
-33 ATEFM
+33 ATEFL

-73 AGDFAFKSA
+73 AGDYAFKSA

-242 ARQKSKEEAEKRGK
+242 ARQKAKEEAEKRGK

-593 NGGIGGKRKSK
+593 NGGIGGGKRKSK

-666 VLDEIFGDESAT
+666 VLEEIFGDESAT

-781 KETFKSSYQDSKD
+781 KESFKSSYQDSKD

-865 EREEEKAKEE
+865 EREEDKAKEE

-959 ARRRFDTMWRD
+959 ARRRFDSMWRD

-1091 AGLLTGFGPVGGTML
+1091 AGLLTGFGPVGGAML

-1217 TALTAPIKLFAKSIT
+1217 SALTAPIKLFAKSIT

-1309 IFKPIKAGGSWLK
+1309 IFKPIKAGGNWLK
-1322 GKVAAGFGKI
+1322 GKVAAGFGKL

-1461 SETEEFLLR
+1461 AESEEFLLR

-1508 GALNSRSTTNDILST
+1508 GTLNSRSTTNDVLST

-1593 TTTPEDAA
+1593 TATPEDAA
-1601 SADDSLP
+1601 SADASLP

-1713 GVAGAGIVGL
+1713 GIAGAGIVGL
-1723 FAPQLIKAMPAIIEA
+1723 FAPQLIKAMPAIIDA
-1738 VKENAKPIADSVS
+1738 VKQNAKPIADSVS

-1819 RGSSKKTESEMTI
+1819 RGSSKKTETEMTI

-1915 ATVGLDYALDS
+1915 ATVGLDYALNS

-1940 MAGYDTTGNGD
+1940 MASYDITGNGD

-1967 ATQNVDSGDKG
+1967 ATQNVDSDDKG

-1992 YLTDKAVGAVWDKAT
+1992 YLTDKAGGAVWDKAT

-2020 VTDAGKAAVKNE
+2020 ATDAGKAAVKNE

-2092 KRVAGTLIKRAAAGI
+2092 KRVAGTLIKRATAGI

-2323 KAGELVVNGM
+2323 KAGELIVNGM

-2346 VTGFLGNLVQSAD
+2346 VTGFLGGMVQGAN

-2365 GINVGAIPGAVSQF
+2365 GIDIGAIPGKVTQAAGDAWSF
-2379 GSDLWTGIKNVGSTI
+2379 LKTGASTI
-2394 GSKIKNEVDY
+2394 ADKVSNEYTYVK
-2404 IGNGIDNNLTWAKN
+2404 NGIANNLTWAKN
-2418 GLKSIGQGIADRVGG
+2418 GLMSIGQGIADRVGG

-2474 DSGCGPIAGVNAIL
+2474 DSGCGPIAGVNAII

-2513 SNDGTKPGFFKS
+2513 TNDGTKPGFFKS

-2576 TATDYDAKSKTVTI
+2576 TATGYDASSKTVTI

-2613 AIGISKRGRSKNTLR
+2613 AIGISKQGRSKNTLR
-2628 RLGRGKYGRSRTFI
+2628 RLGRS
-2642 PHWGH
+2642 
-2647 GKFGRGDGGAGPQIL
+2647 KFGRGGNTVEQNMDRMWNYLKGKGGLEPHAMAGI
-2662 QMLTQLGFNKI
+2662 M
-2673 AACGILGNMMQESK
+2673 GNTMQESTFDPSADNGTHK
-2687 LYPDIV
+2687 
-2693 EGGSHAPEITV
+2693 
-2704 DGSTGYGLCQ
+2704 GLCQ
-2714 WTYVTRQQALA
+2714 WDKEDRWA
-2725 DFAKANGKSSSDAGL
+2725 DLTAKFGGDPSLENQVDYMYYEIS
-2740 QCSFIAK
+2740 
-2747 ECNELDNLTGKLNEC
+2747 TGTHMTSGASILPKLNG
-2762 TSASDAAFLFHKEY
+2762 ASDAAQAAAIFEAEFERSGGDSMDNRQKYAMAIY
-2776 EHSSDSREA
+2776 EHYVNGKPLPSDYKGEVP
-2785 IQNRLTWA
+2785 
-2793 EEAYANDGAMAGSNG
+2793 AGS
-2808 NLDAT
+2808 A
-2813 GVVGVG
+2813 
-2819 GAAGGAGAA
+2819 GAAGMSGGAA

-2865 GMPGAAGGAGGSL
+2865 GMSGGVVGSGNTKAASNWADSMVNSPGYGNNGCSTFVNKYLEQAGVKQINMYVPTAEEEAKQNKPYSFKPASAGGNEGDVALINTLTSDAEADHVVIADGKGGYWGNSSSKNL
-2878 GGVAGGGVAADS
+2878 IVKGDIANDFGAENINGYIATGGDG
-2890 AGDYVLKNM
+2890 
-2899 QGAEITSPFGHRNS
+2899 QGAVATGSATR
-2913 DPSQPH
+2913 SQAD
-2919 GGIDYGAAEGTK
+2919 ILRDSSLDYGAG
-2931 IPTPVSGTV
+2931 
-2940 NDVNH
+2940 
-2945 DEWGGGYGNYVQI
+2945 
-2958 KDKNGNFHMF
+2958 
-2968 AHMNSPTPLAVGQQV
+2968 
-2983 SQGDYVGAVGNTGH
+2983 
-2997 SEGAHLHYEIDPP
+2997 
-3010 NNEGAEKPGEHM
+3010 
-3022 DPGAYSIQGMSK
+3022 K
-3034 YGRKKLSQ
+3034 YGRAKGISKSKQIKIEGNAAVKAAAAYAKQQKKS
-3042 MLGSAV
+3042 
-3048 VPQGTKYNAKT
+3048 
-3059 GTYKFSNFASDS
+3059 
-3071 ASLKK
+3071 K
-3076 FGESKYGAGI
+3076 FGKGSGI
-3086 WDSVLVGLNDYAQQ
+3086 WDAVLSGVSSYYTQKQAS
-3100 RKAQSNGGDTNI
+3100 QSTGDTANI
-3112 NVTQASATGS
+3112 NVTQTPATGS

-3143 TNTAGGNAQAALAGS
+3143 TNTAGGNAQAAPAGS

>member
-33 ATEFM
+33 ATEFL
-38 STNADTMKQVYH
+38 STNADTMKSVYH
-50 GVKDYKSTVKR
+50 GVKDYKTTVKR
-61 AGQMISNTGLYQ
+61 AGQMITGTGLYQ
-73 AGDFAFKSA
+73 VGDHTFKSA

-89 NFYNEQRGDDLM
+89 NFYNQQRGDDLM

-120 ESDNTPSLDHDT
+120 DSDDSPSLDHDT

-185 NILGMHGTL
+185 NLLGMHGTL
-194 SNIMSFNQNNLQAH
+194 NNIMAFNQGNLQAH

-219 TKLNRENNAILKEML
+219 SQLNRENNAILKEML

-242 ARQKSKEEAEKRGK
+242 ARLKAKEEAEKRGK

-268 GGVDLASYFSHI
+268 GGVDLSAYFTNI

-285 DELDASPIGL
+285 DELDASPIGI
-295 LASMEPDHL
+295 LAGMEPDQL
-304 KMMLA
+304 KMMLS

-340 GTFAHMLAEL
+340 GTFSHMLAEL
-350 HRAGQERDG
+350 HKAGQERDG
-359 VAGLIGRIFG
+359 ITGIIGRIFG
-369 AKQEMVTKLKT
+369 ARQQMVTGLKT
-380 DKFEKGPVPF
+380 DKFEKGPIPF

-429 TMDKIKQRK
+429 TMAKIKERK
-438 EEMEEYTKKS
+438 DEMEKYTKSS
-448 AVAEFKAQMEKGAIN
+448 ALSEFKTQMEKGAIT
-463 GGITKDIDAIG
+463 GGVTKDIDAIG
-474 NKKEFLQELADYFYK
+474 SKKEFLEELAEYFYK

-494 GYSGKYKD
+494 GYNGKYKD

-525 SFNRMMSTIENT
+525 SFNRMMSSIENT

-547 GSQNFAGKQGKGGKL
+547 GSQNFAGKQGKGGNL
-562 TGGVSLLTDEDG
+562 TGASLLTDSDG

-587 LKEIRT
+587 LKGIREFS
-593 NGGIGGKRKSK
+593 GGFGGRKRKTKTTK
-604 SSKAKYKRG
+604 SKYKRG
-613 SNTNKSHTKT
+613 SNTNKAHTSS
-623 DSKNKSSS
+623 DSKTQSSS
-631 EDGEGPILGDEN
+631 DDGDVPILGDEN
-643 VWAET
+643 TWAES
-648 ADDVGYS
+648 ADDVDYS
-655 DDDELKPDKEN
+655 NDDLKPDGTN

-678 AAEKFKGV
+678 AADKFKNV

-693 PRSVVAGAIGMV
+693 PRSVVAGAVGMV

-717 TGLKDKEGRP
+717 TGLKDKEGKP
-727 IEGFFNRMAYQ
+727 VVGFFNRMVYQ
-738 IDKTFNTVVDTL
+738 MDKTFNTVVDTL
-750 KKKILEPFKSKAKKA
+750 KKKILDPFKSKAKKA
-765 WNHTK
+765 WNNTK
-770 EFFGGFVSDED
+770 EFFGGFVDED
-781 KETFKSSYQDSKD
+781 DRESFRQSYEDSKG

-808 KDIFGEDKEMEMASL
+808 DDIFGSDKEMEMASL
-823 SKESREAFLNK
+823 SKESRKAFLDRLNVA
-834 LETAAENARTKG
+834 LSNARTKG
-846 ESDQINRR
+846 EEDQIKRR
-854 IKKAKRLFKEK
+854 IKRAEQLFKEK
-865 EREEEKAKEE
+865 EREENKAKEDV
-875 AAKQTEQNYN
+875 AQNYN

-906 ADQNPFNPNIDK
+906 ADQNPFNPDIDK
-918 ANRNKDRYEEDK
+918 ASRSRDRYEENK

-945 HADGTASFGKFGKF
+945 HADGTSAFGKMGKA
-959 ARRRFDTMWRD
+959 ARGRLNLLWKD

-977 MIKETLGS
+977 LIKETLGS

-996 QLFMDPAKLAGKGLA
+996 QLFMDPAKLAGKATA
-1011 GGGAGALIGTL
+1011 GGGAGSLIGTL
-1022 FAPGVG
+1022 FAPGIG

-1036 AAGNILKESETIK
+1036 AAGNILKESETLK
-1049 GWLFGQIGKDGTR
+1049 GWLFGQIGEDGAR

-1132 GHIIGRA
+1132 GRILGRA
-1139 NNGILSKKQ
+1139 NNGIISKKQ

-1161 GALAG
+1161 GAIAG
-1166 LVLDPTGGFLT
+1166 LVMDPTGGFLT

-1207 RRGGVVGKLE
+1207 RRGGVLGKIE
-1217 TALTAPIKLFAKSIT
+1217 TMLTSPIKAFAKSIT
-1232 DTKEGWIGKSIVKPT
+1232 DTKKGWIGSAIVKPT

-1252 GLAGE
+1252 GLMGE

-1264 TNIMDVIGTAWRKAI
+1264 TSIMDVIGDAWRKAI
-1279 EKTVGIPFMH
+1279 ESTVGRPFMH
-1289 KLEESFLKPLKS
+1289 KLEEDVIKPLKS
-1301 KIGSWIGS
+1301 KVTGWLGSL
-1309 IFKPIKAGGSWLK
+1309 FKPIKAGAQWVK
-1322 GKVAAGFGKI
+1322 GKVASGFGVL
-1332 GEAGDLLI
+1332 GEAGDRLI
-1340 DRQQMQGLGAALGM
+1340 DRQQMQGLGAALSM
-1354 SARERLERGQQ
+1354 SARERLERGKE

-1370 YKYQTMDTKLVGMDA
+1370 YKYQTMDTKLVGMNV

-1411 IKAAR
+1411 IKSAR

-1430 TKKGADEIAVA
+1430 TKKGADDIAIA
-1441 LDKGEPWI
+1441 LDKGEPWS
-1449 KIKKIILDHHLP
+1449 KIEKIILDHRLP
-1461 SETEEFLLR
+1461 EESEAFLLK
-1470 EARKTYDEVT
+1470 EAKKTYDEVT
-1480 AMTDM
+1480 AMSDM

-1500 EKSLGLEE
+1500 EKTLGLEA

-1523 VNNELSERDVDETL
+1523 VNSELDERGVDSAI
-1537 GSKTEVVNEKI
+1537 GVKSKVVNDKI

-1578 INDDI
+1578 INDNI
-1583 MREYNINKNG
+1583 MREYKINKDG
-1593 TTTPEDAA
+1593 IATPGDAA
-1601 SADDSLP
+1601 SADETLP
-1608 TGYTKSGDKYYDAQ
+1608 SGYTKSGSKYFDGQ

-1646 KEAEAKEKRE
+1646 KEAESKEKRE
-1656 DERFEKLE
+1656 DERFDKLADD
-1664 ESIDKKNGK
+1664 INKKDGK
-1673 DDDKKKDKDKGG
+1673 SSKDKDKDKGG
-1685 IFGKLKGALAGLIG
+1685 LFGKLKGALAGLVG

-1738 VKENAKPIADSVS
+1738 VKENSKPIADSIS
-1751 SVVTEVIPQITKN
+1751 SVVTEVVPQITKN
-1764 LFHSMADF
+1764 LFSSMADF

-1804 GKTIFSMGKGLFTWF
+1804 GKTIFSMGKGLFSWF
-1819 RGSSKKTESEMTI
+1819 RGSSKKTETEMTI
-1832 AANAMNRAAAAMEL
+1832 AANAMTRAAAAMEM
-1846 MAATGGKGGPNYS
+1846 MARGSQISKG
-1859 QMAKNMGLSG
+1859 MGLSG
-1869 DISPGGGY
+1869 DISPGHI
-1877 GKPGK
+1877 PGK
-1882 KVPGKKPGG
+1882 TPGKKPGKP
-1891 LKGKLGGFFSKFGG
+1891 KGKIGGFFSRFGG
-1905 PKTKLAASIA
+1905 AKTKLAASIA
-1915 ATVGLDYALDS
+1915 ATMGLDYALNS
-1926 MTASAAEPETMDPS
+1926 MTADAAEPMDPNDLNYGAS
-1940 MAGYDTTGNGD
+1940 GTGE
-1951 IPVGANYDAS
+1951 IPTGANYDQS
-1961 SEEVQQ
+1961 NMNPQELENEGFSV
-1967 ATQNVDSGDKG
+1967 G
-1978 GYGVTDIAMDAGQW
+1978 DIAAEGAQW
-1992 YLTDKAVGAVWDKAT
+1992 MAIDYATGKVWDKV
-2007 GGGSTAAEAGGGA
+2007 GGGSDVAKDAA
-2020 VTDAGKAAVKNE
+2020 KNE
-2032 SKLSQ
+2032 SKLSRV
-2037 IANKMSKT
+2037 ANKATKV
-2045 AESTKGIAGKIF
+2045 AESSKGVTAKIF

-2067 LNKIG
+2067 LNKIT
-2072 SVMPNKEV
+2072 SVMPNKEA
-2080 AGRIAKMAGEAG
+2080 AGRITKMAGEAG
-2092 KRVAGTLIKRAAAGI
+2092 KRIAGTLVKRAGGAI
-2107 AKLASKALAVGAGVG
+2107 VKLASKALAVGAGVG
-2122 AVWVAYDVIS
+2122 AVWIAYDIIS
-2132 GIVGGVWDWYNIADI
+2132 GIIGGVSDWYNIADV
-2147 AYDANVDTGVKVIA
+2147 AYDANVDTGVKIIA
-2161 GASRTISNICLNL
+2161 GASRIISNLL
-2174 IDEQDIF
+2174 LGLLDEQDIF
-2181 NVLAGIFYDMTPFRE
+2181 NVLGGLFYDMTPFRE

-2230 AKGLWD
+2230 AKGLLD
-2236 KAKETAK
+2236 KAKETYEDA
-2243 DVKDWVSDKIDSAKE
+2243 KDWVSDKISNAKE

-2266 LAGKASNEAQYVW
+2266 LAGKVTNEAQYVW
-2279 NKAKDVASSA
+2279 DKAKDVASSA

-2311 SAKAQP
+2311 SDKAQP

-2333 KAVGTTVKDTVGK
+2333 KSVGETVKNTVGK
-2346 VTGFLGNLVQSAD
+2346 VTGFLGDMVQGAN

-2365 GINVGAIPGAVSQF
+2365 GIDIGGIGQKVA
-2379 GSDLWTGIKNVGSTI
+2379 TG
-2394 GSKIKNEVDY
+2394 
-2404 IGNGIDNNLTWAKN
+2404 AKN
-2418 GLKSIGQGIADRVGG
+2418 AWDFVSNEAAWLTSLPGKAITGAKNIASAAWSRITG
-2433 NQASKTGQSKYG
+2433 NQASKTGQGKYG
-2445 RGAFFKQN
+2445 MGGFFKQT

-2462 QNSTESTGQTIG
+2462 QNANEASGQTIG

-2495 GADPVSAVNYA
+2495 SVDPVSAVNYA

-2513 SNDGTKPGFFKS
+2513 SNDGTKPGFFTS
-2525 YAKSQGMDADNLSK
+2525 YARSQGMDASNLSK
-2539 SHVADSL
+2539 SGVADSL

-2555 GKSRNGKL
+2555 GKSRNGNL
-2563 SSDHPFGPNPHYV
+2563 SESHPFGPNPHYV
-2576 TATDYDAKSKTVTI
+2576 TATGYDPRSNTVTI
-2590 QDPEEPGDNYRY
+2590 QDPEEPNDNLRY
-2602 PIGSVLNNTDT
+2602 PLGSVLNNTDT
-2613 AIGISKRGRSKNTLR
+2613 AISISKRGRSKNILR
-2628 RLGRGKYGRSRTFI
+2628 RLGRS
-2642 PHWGH
+2642 
-2647 GKFGRGDGGAGPQIL
+2647 KFGRGGNTVEQNMDRMWTYLKGKGGLEPHAMAGI
-2662 QMLTQLGFNKI
+2662 M
-2673 AACGILGNMMQESK
+2673 GNTMQESTFD
-2687 LYPDIV
+2687 PNADN
-2693 EGGSHAPEITV
+2693 GTHR
-2704 DGSTGYGLCQ
+2704 GLCQ
-2714 WTYVTRQQALA
+2714 WDKEDRWADLTAKFGGDPSLENQVDYMYYEISTGTHMTSGSSIIPKLNGAGDAAQAAAIFEEEFERSGGDSMENRQKYAMAIYEHYV
-2725 DFAKANGKSSSDAGL
+2725 NGKPLPSDYKG
-2740 QCSFIAK
+2740 
-2747 ECNELDNLTGKLNEC
+2747 EVP
-2762 TSASDAAFLFHKEY
+2762 
-2776 EHSSDSREA
+2776 
-2785 IQNRLTWA
+2785 
-2793 EEAYANDGAMAGSNG
+2793 AGS
-2808 NLDAT
+2808 
-2813 GVVGVG
+2813 
-2819 GAAGGAGAA
+2819 AGAA
-2828 GGQSNLLMKAIFG
+2828 NGNGLAGASGGQSNLLMKAIFG

-2848 QAYNAFFGSP
+2848 QAYNAFFGSS
-2858 GGGGAGG
+2858 GGATGGAGG
-2865 GMPGAAGGAGGSL
+2865 AFGGVVGGGNTKAASNWADSMVNSQGFGNNGCTTFVNKYLEQAGVKQIDMYVPNAEEQSKQNKPYSFKPASAGGNEGDVALINTLTSDAEADHVVIADGKGGYWGNSSSKNL
-2878 GGVAGGGVAADS
+2878 IVKGDIASDFGAENINGYIATGGDG
-2890 AGDYVLKNM
+2890 
-2899 QGAEITSPFGHRNS
+2899 QGAVATGSATR
-2913 DPSQPH
+2913 SQAD
-2919 GGIDYGAAEGTK
+2919 ILRDSSLDYGAG
-2931 IPTPVSGTV
+2931 
-2940 NDVNH
+2940 
-2945 DEWGGGYGNYVQI
+2945 
-2958 KDKNGNFHMF
+2958 
-2968 AHMNSPTPLAVGQQV
+2968 
-2983 SQGDYVGAVGNTGH
+2983 
-2997 SEGAHLHYEIDPP
+2997 
-3010 NNEGAEKPGEHM
+3010 
-3022 DPGAYSIQGMSK
+3022 K
-3034 YGRKKLSQ
+3034 YGRAKGISKAKQIKIEGNGAVKAAAAYAKKQKKSDYGK
-3042 MLGSAV
+3042 GS
-3048 VPQGTKYNAKT
+3048 
-3059 GTYKFSNFASDS
+3059 
-3071 ASLKK
+3071 
-3076 FGESKYGAGI
+3076 GI
-3086 WDSVLVGLNDYAQQ
+3086 WDSLLSGVSAYYGQKQ
-3100 RKAQSNGGDTNI
+3100 SAQSHSTGDTANI
-3112 NVTQASATGS
+3112 NINQQPATGS

-3143 TNTAGGNAQAALAGS
+3143 TNTAGGQQAPAGS
-3158 QAAINPAG
+3158 QAAMNQNG

-3206 LSSNLRTLAAK
+3206 LTANLRTLAGK